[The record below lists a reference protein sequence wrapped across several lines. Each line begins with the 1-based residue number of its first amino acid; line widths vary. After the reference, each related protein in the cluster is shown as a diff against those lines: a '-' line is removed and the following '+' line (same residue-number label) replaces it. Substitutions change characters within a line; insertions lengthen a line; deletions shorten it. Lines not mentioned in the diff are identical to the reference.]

1 MKEQGNTPLQ
11 TAVTSNQRETSVI
24 PTGQFNFI
32 PVEDMFE
39 GPETQLAEVLATD
52 PGAIANVGAYK
63 ADIDKYGIPAMA
75 SLGVA
80 RPSLATGLFDPVKQ
94 QNPPQDTYNTV
105 KSILKAESAGPAAD
119 IVDPRFAN
127 IRQSNFLR
135 YYEHPDFAQL
145 GFTPYAD
152 MESYYNANSTIWDD
166 MSRMRGEFGS
176 LVGSGFSS
184 VYRSIGDLFDDDNYF
199 SAPDIESGMEF
210 EDAMAIGNS
219 SRGGGLA
226 FTNNLLL
233 NSGYTFGIIGSIAV
247 EELILAGATYLTGG
261 GAAPV
266 AGVRTA
272 MNAGRLVKG
281 AKNFFNISKMQT
293 STRALLNQLK
303 NYDAA
308 KSFWQAAKSGGKVV
322 GNILTPQT
330 YSALK
335 NFKTAKN
342 ATQNANNLAKAKAGF
357 GGFYRD
363 FRSVNLALAESKLEG
378 GMVYNELVREGVA
391 IQKKKT
397 GNVTP
402 EQMAFIQ
409 NKAGEGAFYTTM
421 TNAPLIFLSNQIVL
435 GNAMGGFNR
444 SLGKVFND
452 TFKKGLNGRLFKG
465 KGVKDAAT
473 GKIKDVFE
481 DAGSGIKGW
490 WTKVKAGGVKGNT
503 GMAIAAT
510 ARYFAANVAEG
521 LQEIGQ
527 EAIAVGTK
535 GYYTTVM
542 EDPLAGG
549 VELQNDMILSGMS
562 SQFSGQGIET
572 FLSGFLMGG
581 IVQGPQKLVFQG
593 MPALYNRISDPK
605 AYKEY
610 QEQKKQYVADLVK
623 VHNEAWN
630 STIDDP
636 SGLFDPSK
644 LNFLIQKQVAGA
656 MKQNAFAQDR
666 FGFTDEKDFGKF
678 QQLYTIFQN
687 GTSNYFRT
695 QLTDFMQMSDEE
707 LGQAFPNQKSE
718 IKSGKARQRLQDLV
732 TNLDKFETSFENNK
746 NRFTN
751 PYDRSQYD
759 KGSRQYILEAIKEKA
774 FEHATYLY
782 MFTEDGFKRA
792 TERADSIYTNL
803 TNDPLFE
810 KMAAN
815 DITVLLDIDSINN
828 EMGLLLQDIAV
839 QDKDSKEGKKIIDQ
853 KTDKIKKLQTIQ
865 QILTAPENLTK
876 DGSFDRRK
884 INKLTKAF
892 EQYVQFM
899 AESSNSFVDRSKV
912 QDALKQMVDYHAL
925 KGRAKVYDKAIEY
938 LNNPERL
945 NEIVDRQIEVNK
957 DIYKNLT
964 KIHKQQIEK
973 YINIKEAN
981 TLMNKLFEA
990 GFVGDPEQVKKF
1002 LLSGNV
1008 NELKNFY
1015 DEQGDIDPK
1024 LDKVK
1029 YDQIQRLLDAYRKMS
1044 EKTDDSTETTEQ
1056 ESKDIEVQETKSNQ
1070 EEILEDANID
1080 VVLPESNNTPLL
1092 RALLDRQYRKYAGTQ
1107 TVLEEKVK
1115 SFEEWRN
1122 GEGLNWQN
1130 TFNALKKLWVSGKLP
1145 ILDAQG
1151 NPVFSELT
1159 DEDIKSEKGFET
1171 WLKSREVLEN
1181 DLVKEILQAAG
1192 IPLNEMYYTEPV
1204 ESDPTNVTPA
1214 VGNEDDEDKIDPAKP
1229 PRPSV
1234 FQVGVTSDV
1243 LKIITIN
1250 QQGEAEALYK
1260 LVDKKGNNVSPELL
1274 GQIGITL
1281 NAFNDSGSAIAAMR
1295 ELDKRAP
1302 DSTPFPFDGQMLF
1315 QGQLVYDKDGKEY
1328 RVIST
1333 PKFIQ
1338 GGNLRLVPNNFE
1350 GKPITLQAG
1359 QFKNSYS
1366 IQEFKFNLLPA
1377 NVSRVN
1383 INDINKLYPHADTV
1397 DGQRDYSYADDRLNL
1412 ILNNLTQEEI
1422 NNLVL
1427 VITSNKTINNET
1439 SKYIVSGKE
1448 KNPYV
1453 DIKQSKYSIGLA
1465 IPDGNTKT
1473 KINRILNENNIPL
1486 TDNENGVFA
1495 YIPNGNVTMQDPQGN
1510 PIKSLSNISREQAL
1524 NTLFVSPELKNK
1536 LDQKQ
1541 ALELARNNFALNA
1554 LLVSYADSVMKSN
1567 ADTNIVSLNELPF
1580 GLGFVSQKGGM
1591 SYDNSTTRSLRE
1603 LRYEHADE
1611 NGNYFIFDLKRKKG
1625 GSRSVE
1631 FITSLEGSEGVKLS
1645 NKIKSRLQ
1653 KDSLW
1658 DGVKNGTDRYI
1669 AIVQLPDG
1677 SYRPVNLKARTYNK
1691 SQRDDLASKLVDR
1704 AQKTKKENLDENGK
1718 AKDLAYNTQFNEE
1731 DIRGSVFISA
1741 KAGYNISLQ
1750 VTPWGKLQLQL
1761 YNTDIN
1767 KQIGDTI
1774 TVDIPA
1780 ADSKSFVSDSSI
1792 NGYIQTLINDFNNNA
1807 EIAASKNKISNNNF
1821 RQSFPTQVSAVDL
1834 IDATTTNVRPEVV
1847 LNSSARATGD
1857 SSAIQ
1862 AEKDKGDI
1870 KEDVVEAVE
1879 ESNFTSEEAEFSLL
1893 DLSDPA
1899 FAEFAAKD
1907 FITLPSEYI
1916 NHIVNKIVREGKDNL
1931 TPRED
1936 EVYNMR
1942 AATINVMVSKKGGEG
1957 SQPTQQDIT
1966 TNAVFT
1972 ETLRYTDAEGN
1983 PITVG
1988 EEKIATSIQERSEG
2002 VKQIV
2007 SIYTGGGLF
2016 FQINASGFEVAQS
2029 LSANGVT
2036 LEQAKAAIPG
2046 LNGKIKDWFQ
2056 RGIDYLEPK
2065 QQQTSEVENK
2075 KADVE
2080 KRRQEELKSW
2090 LPSDVIKINEQANQ
2104 VKDVPENPSKD
2115 ASFFRKVIK
2124 PIIDSNR
2131 TIFNE
2136 IAGLLY
2142 YGIDSFKSN
2151 NETYKI
2157 VSNKTVYKEIVR
2169 ESDNKVIATLSKGDF
2184 QGNEYEVLNILK
2196 NIQPTISSETANRIN
2211 AKYDAELAA
2220 LGIQQTSGLEDVK
2233 QKLDILKTQLL
2244 EGVAPKD
2251 RGRIL
2256 RTNEEYQ
2263 KLLAQR
2269 KAIEKE
2275 ANKIMSSSDLSLSD
2289 IEDIDVFTDWAASNL
2304 PSFIN
2309 IADITTL
2316 GNNLKAGGVRVG
2328 AFVLGLNHVAGGQN
2342 VSGTIYTGAKSPYK
2356 YHEAF
2361 HGVFRMLLSN
2371 EEIAKYRS
2379 IARKEVRAK
2388 LRAEGK
2394 SFEKEL
2400 QKFKNS
2406 ADTYSNMTRKQLE
2419 NEYYE
2424 EYLADEFEKF
2434 KIDPKST
2441 NTDASVKSLF
2451 TRIIEWIQGVFN
2463 SYSKNELRTLFENID
2478 SGKFKGAQIANN
2490 EFTTALDVG
2499 TTIEAN
2505 ALIPHD
2511 SISKDGSL
2519 GYIYLDS
2526 DIADPLIRN
2535 ISAMFLQRISG
2546 LTESYSP
2553 AVQMDSILD
2562 DFQWL
2567 YSLDNPIN
2575 ENKTDL
2581 QKEKLIE
2588 IQSAFDNYSDEIRNQ
2603 SIQYI
2608 NQISDKANE
2617 EEFQVEEFE
2626 DSTGLRTTS
2635 EYEKDASMI
2644 GGFRSLSSQ
2653 LRAYIAT
2660 TSVEATDYFGNTE
2673 LTNGEPIIIAV
2684 DFVEAYNGL
2693 LKAVKNLS
2701 DPKQILQSMY
2711 FFGQDNSETAA
2722 VVRRI
2727 LNDVGITEQEL
2738 LSDNAIP
2745 LEINS
2750 PLLFQSILKGFE
2762 NFRVD
2767 YLFNERDNAGN
2778 TIVYSASERDDI
2790 NSQLDRWSQGFISK
2804 RKQLLSNPKLKTELI
2819 TLLAEIQSEIIPNSK
2834 GISSTKLKKDAKKY
2848 SEQLFNLS
2856 GIKISS
2862 LYLQYSMLYNRADL
2876 KSDQRAFL
2884 ELNKN
2889 ERPSLTHDLDG
2900 KPYKESSI
2908 ALMSQLIQDNN
2919 DIFAVDESGMDSR
2932 LKKMAVGNAS
2942 FDETIGATVFKNPNG
2957 DLVYAHQL
2965 PTYHLKKVAEL
2976 NNAESL
2982 EKLLESDPYLANN
2995 FLLNSA
3001 AFNQL
3006 SLESRLQI
3014 IRVAGNKIGSL
3025 LSTEEELDGSLQD
3038 VKQTSTYGDFTPQEF
3053 ALNLINN
3060 YAGLLNSKSYKVS
3073 NVESLDDEGNK
3084 ITTGLA
3090 PVLIRVMEASNR
3102 GDMISLPVIKTVE
3115 MINGQ
3120 AVLTEETVDIYIDK
3134 IRTEF
3139 ARINREA
3146 NNATKTQEDI
3156 LGYTDGRALTFFNTK
3171 TLMSEEQQT
3180 FLINA
3185 AIQAGNAGNVITLD
3199 DALAGTVTVYEGLGV
3214 SNSSINLNKITN
3226 TKVGESVTLFI
3237 NNMPVKYKR
3246 VDENYFEGK
3255 QITKKQETDFINSVE
3270 ATTTPI
3276 EEFIENK
3283 GTKVRYSLDEFI
3295 NFYLDKLPKNQ
3306 ITPQPTQQTSSTI
3319 NIYAGTNENAEL
3331 SNFAKRP
3338 FELGDGTIY
3347 PTVEHAFQLEKLN
3360 YAGSLDMT
3368 ESEIDSIFEKVLKM
3382 TPSQA
3387 KRWGSTIKDFNTS
3400 EWDKDSISLMKRFI
3414 RLSFEQNPGALK
3426 TLLATGNAT
3435 LTHTQD
3441 RGKWGKLFPQLL
3453 MEVRS
3458 ELGGSQPIQQTSEV
3472 AVKEVAEGIKIID
3485 NALTS
3490 SEELEIFEMIKP
3502 FLESQGSR
3510 SNKSKAAPIMIG
3522 MGLRWDYKSNNPGK
3536 SPVEIKETIVN
3547 SEGQRNKYAYYD
3559 VSIDGEALGA
3569 IPTRLK
3575 ELMTK
3580 ATGIDA
3586 SNYDGAIIN
3595 IYPKNGFISAHND
3608 VDESVTAINYPVIV
3622 ANIGGP
3628 GSLSVEGA
3636 ESQKARKGYSSKE
3649 YINEPLSSGSA
3660 YIFGENGKNRDVF
3673 HRTLPSSGEGNLP
3686 QLNVK
3691 GQIIPANSYRISVTL
3706 RRVKDLE
3713 PGMPTTPN
3721 KITQPIQQTSEVD
3734 TITYTPKG
3742 KQRQTYIIRG
3752 SQIFNQKDQE
3762 VFAEDSIDRNKIFAN
3777 LAVKQGRAVVVN
3789 YKGTDY
3795 IVNNKQDIMSTVSG
3809 KIMKWGPE
3817 NGNRKAVLSLAQ
3829 NLQSEA
3835 SAQQVSEVIGRE
3847 SIISIG
3853 YNNQVLRKNQIKDVT
3868 SDINKEFPVY
3878 KFSKDDLKNP
3888 QYKFAIDLLKEKG
3901 YLLDTSGYMFTKGG
3915 VDARTIKKQP
3925 AQQTSEV
3932 TKEVSG
3938 MTALRDN
3945 VVDNLESRF
3954 QVFEQLIDELKIQ
3967 DQISNQV
3974 KSGPIIAA
3982 GVSRTALV
3990 QSASLL
3996 NLNDNYRHNLKQIF
4010 FNDAINSYSIN
4021 EILLGDQAVS
4031 LKDSVDQIKRAK
4043 MQNAS
4048 YYSAYSAIT
4057 APEHGVV
4064 HPVED
4069 ISLVT
4074 LEEPEDAGI
4083 DIADAQMYIT
4093 TKAFRYMW
4101 FGFGKLTAAQA
4112 ELINRI
4118 ETGQTITSDS
4128 IFGNEVTPE
4137 GYAKMQA
4144 LLNSKKLVYGDGS
4157 TFLKMSAFTLTPE
4170 YTSIWNED
4178 VEKWLPKPGMESLH
4192 NLRVKLEAIEKEKET
4207 IAIAA
4212 PLSAVKMKKQR
4223 VNSLEELGDETP
4235 FTKGYTTL
4243 DARFMGLQQ
4252 LNPSNKLEQ
4261 VDPTQIKQILT
4272 SEQNDDQFVPA
4283 LNMTV
4288 GKIREEYNKAVS
4300 KRVTLRFNDKTNLIF
4315 SFDGAMD
4322 ELGISQASGKVT
4334 PKLAAFLEFALNG
4347 LKASKSSSQILEF
4360 FSMTDGVPNYNLNNQ
4375 ITVRKF
4381 EQLFLSYFSKG
4392 VFSERTPG
4400 LGLTLVS
4407 DFGNKVYRRVFEI
4420 KDGIPI
4426 RSEIIRRDAWQGSEN
4441 DLLNIDSLTQENIGP
4456 EGVVVL
4462 DRLRHGVMEYD
4473 SNGEPTGQRYT
4484 EMMMPAHHKS
4494 VMDLIQNTPSATMPE
4509 VISKMFAV
4517 RIPSQDNHSA
4527 MNVKWVDFMPVYYGS
4542 SAMFARELVKVSG
4555 ADFDIDKVF
4564 TQFKDFY
4571 VKDGEFFEYGNKN
4584 TVEENYSDYIRYVNA
4599 NVNKSGTIYSE
4610 AYLTYD
4616 KNLDAATID
4625 DSVTDAEEKAY
4636 YQLLTKENIVTDAGL
4651 KEAGVKALQMLGL
4664 PITKSQYSDY
4674 VSKFG
4679 EPYAAPLNN
4688 QILDYKYALLGNDS
4702 VASGENPISYSPA
4715 ALDILESTLATL
4727 AENSNVFKNRMLEE
4741 NNDVDDLV
4749 GKILAFKANKGASIG
4764 AAVLP
4769 NLYLSLLTEYGIN
4782 LKSPISIDGVTYD
4795 SFKYTTENKNEGDQR
4810 KQDTISSLITMAT
4823 DNAKERLFSK
4833 LGLNRHALGLV
4844 SMMTSLS
4851 VPIRTSILL
4860 INNPVI
4866 QDLYSQALNKKDK
4879 FDPGI
4884 EKLVENKIKELVED
4898 GSTLKVNDELLLNA
4912 INEPEGVSDQETVS
4926 ILSKFKEFMDLE
4938 TFTNKMSAPTS
4949 LTKGLGKDIATV
4961 LDKKEKIQELLSQD
4975 APLDLSK
4982 IYNSNTWNS
4991 TYLRLFKQFTDK
5003 LLPATFLSSS
5013 PVFQDILN
5021 NVVDNIDTRAATLK
5035 TEDVQNIALDLLSY
5049 LNIKGYQ
5056 YNLLQNGTLN
5066 EKVLS
5071 NDLIYPNSDRSIVDV
5086 INEIKE
5092 VLESKNESNFF
5103 IDNFVI
5109 PESASDAG
5117 NSSGL
5122 NIAMA
5127 NTFRNLSAPQKV
5139 DLQNSFA
5146 QLYGSL
5152 DTKNQAQTIINYIMV
5167 KDGLQLRYGSLLEAI
5182 APFTINKFLSHIN
5195 TVEQAV
5201 RGDVSF
5207 ESVFGLSQEE
5217 LTKEFTEG
5225 FLESNINGSKLWTF
5239 ERSLT
5244 TGSLQP
5250 GVQVKD
5256 NEVTVNWDAIGLSR
5270 DVTPNYVRIIDIQG
5284 AIKTYKK
5291 DVESKTYKE
5300 IETYGSN
5307 QQTHIG
5313 FMFGPRPTYKEV
5325 RNFVKSKNGTRQ
5337 DVPLDFTAGIEGAI
5351 SIQEELLKADN
5362 VNIEATENSIE
5373 VQLDPEAAMINV
5385 ADTAFLLEQLGL
5397 NEIAQDQSEL
5407 EANVIDNV
5415 DTSLPEVD
5423 EVESQLTLD
5432 FEMELEEQFTTIT
5445 NFWDANIQGNKKAM
5459 ASLRENNI
5467 LSLEDLIAEYNNG
5480 IYESEESFIDQ
5491 IKKCNL

>member
-272 MNAGRLVKG
+272 MNAARLAKG

-402 EQMAFIQ
+402 EQMALIQ
-409 NKAGEGAFYTTM
+409 NQAGEGAFYTTM

-452 TFKKGLNGRLFKG
+452 TYKKGLNGRLFKG

-549 VELQNDMILSGMS
+549 IELQNDMILSGMG
-562 SQFSGQGIET
+562 SQFSGQGVET

-666 FGFTDEKDFGKF
+666 FGFTDEKDFSKF

-718 IKSGKARQRLQDLV
+718 IKSGKARQRLQNLV

-853 KTDKIKKLQTIQ
+853 KTDKIKRLQTIQ

-990 GFVGDPEQVKKF
+990 GYVGDPEQVKKF

-1029 YDQIQRLLDAYRKMS
+1029 YDQIQRLLDAYKKMS

-1056 ESKDIEVQETKSNQ
+1056 ESKDIEVQKTKSNQ
-1070 EEILEDANID
+1070 EEILEDADID

-1122 GEGLNWQN
+1122 EEGLNWQN

-1145 ILDAQG
+1145 VLDAQG

-1204 ESDPTNVTPA
+1204 ESDPTLVTPKIA
-1214 VGNEDDEDKIDPAKP
+1214 NEDDETDIDPANPPKP
-1229 PRPSV
+1229 RV
-1234 FQVGVTSDV
+1234 FQQGTVVDV
-1243 LKIITIN
+1243 KKITTFN
-1250 QQGEAEALYK
+1250 TQGEVEAYFK
-1260 LVDKKGNNVSPELL
+1260 LIDKKGNNVSPELL

-1366 IQEFKFNLLPA
+1366 IQEFKFNLLPT

-1383 INDINKLYPHADTV
+1383 ITDINKLYPHADTV

-1412 ILNNLTQEEI
+1412 ILDNLTQEEI

-1427 VITSNKTINNET
+1427 VITSNKIINNET

-1448 KNPYV
+1448 ENPYV
-1453 DIKQSKYSIGLA
+1453 NIKQSKYSIGLA

-1473 KINRILNENNIPL
+1473 KINRILNENNIPI

-1510 PIKSLSNISREQAL
+1510 PIESLSNISREQAL

-1761 YNTDIN
+1761 YNTDIG
-1767 KQIGDTI
+1767 KQVGDTI

-1821 RQSFPTQVSAVDL
+1821 RQSFPTQVSAADL

-1870 KEDVVEAVE
+1870 KEDVVEVVE

-1916 NHIVNKIVREGKDNL
+1916 NHIVNKIVRDGVENL
-1931 TPRED
+1931 TPREV

-1942 AATINVMVSKKGGEG
+1942 AATINVMVSKRGGEG
-1957 SQPTQQDIT
+1957 SQPTQ
-1966 TNAVFT
+1966 
-1972 ETLRYTDAEGN
+1972 E
-1983 PITVG
+1983 
-1988 EEKIATSIQERSEG
+1988 
-2002 VKQIV
+2002 V
-2007 SIYTGGGLF
+2007 S
-2016 FQINASGFEVAQS
+2016 
-2029 LSANGVT
+2029 
-2036 LEQAKAAIPG
+2036 K
-2046 LNGKIKDWFQ
+2046 
-2056 RGIDYLEPK
+2056 
-2065 QQQTSEVENK
+2065 
-2075 KADVE
+2075 
-2080 KRRQEELKSW
+2080 
-2090 LPSDVIKINEQANQ
+2090 
-2104 VKDVPENPSKD
+2104 
-2115 ASFFRKVIK
+2115 
-2124 PIIDSNR
+2124 
-2131 TIFNE
+2131 
-2136 IAGLLY
+2136 
-2142 YGIDSFKSN
+2142 
-2151 NETYKI
+2151 
-2157 VSNKTVYKEIVR
+2157 
-2169 ESDNKVIATLSKGDF
+2169 
-2184 QGNEYEVLNILK
+2184 
-2196 NIQPTISSETANRIN
+2196 
-2211 AKYDAELAA
+2211 
-2220 LGIQQTSGLEDVK
+2220 LEDVK
-2233 QKLDILKTQLL
+2233 QKLDILKIQLL

-2251 RGRIL
+2251 RGKTL

-2562 DFQWL
+2562 DFEWL

-2588 IQSAFDNYSDEIRNQ
+2588 IQSAFDNYGDEIRNQ

-2738 LSDNAIP
+2738 LSDNVIP

-2889 ERPSLTHDLDG
+2889 ETPSLTHDLDG

-2908 ALMSQLIQDNN
+2908 ALMSQLIQDIN
-2919 DIFAVDESGMDSR
+2919 DIFAVDESGLDSR
-2932 LKKMAVGNAS
+2932 LK
-2942 FDETIGATVFKNPNG
+2942 
-2957 DLVYAHQL
+2957 
-2965 PTYHLKKVAEL
+2965 
-2976 NNAESL
+2976 
-2982 EKLLESDPYLANN
+2982 
-2995 FLLNSA
+2995 
-3001 AFNQL
+3001 
-3006 SLESRLQI
+3006 
-3014 IRVAGNKIGSL
+3014 
-3025 LSTEEELDGSLQD
+3025 
-3038 VKQTSTYGDFTPQEF
+3038 
-3053 ALNLINN
+3053 
-3060 YAGLLNSKSYKVS
+3060 
-3073 NVESLDDEGNK
+3073 
-3084 ITTGLA
+3084 
-3090 PVLIRVMEASNR
+3090 
-3102 GDMISLPVIKTVE
+3102 
-3115 MINGQ
+3115 
-3120 AVLTEETVDIYIDK
+3120 
-3134 IRTEF
+3134 
-3139 ARINREA
+3139 
-3146 NNATKTQEDI
+3146 
-3156 LGYTDGRALTFFNTK
+3156 
-3171 TLMSEEQQT
+3171 
-3180 FLINA
+3180 
-3185 AIQAGNAGNVITLD
+3185 
-3199 DALAGTVTVYEGLGV
+3199 
-3214 SNSSINLNKITN
+3214 
-3226 TKVGESVTLFI
+3226 
-3237 NNMPVKYKR
+3237 
-3246 VDENYFEGK
+3246 
-3255 QITKKQETDFINSVE
+3255 
-3270 ATTTPI
+3270 
-3276 EEFIENK
+3276 
-3283 GTKVRYSLDEFI
+3283 
-3295 NFYLDKLPKNQ
+3295 
-3306 ITPQPTQQTSSTI
+3306 
-3319 NIYAGTNENAEL
+3319 
-3331 SNFAKRP
+3331 
-3338 FELGDGTIY
+3338 
-3347 PTVEHAFQLEKLN
+3347 
-3360 YAGSLDMT
+3360 
-3368 ESEIDSIFEKVLKM
+3368 
-3382 TPSQA
+3382 
-3387 KRWGSTIKDFNTS
+3387 
-3400 EWDKDSISLMKRFI
+3400 
-3414 RLSFEQNPGALK
+3414 
-3426 TLLATGNAT
+3426 
-3435 LTHTQD
+3435 
-3441 RGKWGKLFPQLL
+3441 
-3453 MEVRS
+3453 
-3458 ELGGSQPIQQTSEV
+3458 
-3472 AVKEVAEGIKIID
+3472 
-3485 NALTS
+3485 
-3490 SEELEIFEMIKP
+3490 
-3502 FLESQGSR
+3502 
-3510 SNKSKAAPIMIG
+3510 
-3522 MGLRWDYKSNNPGK
+3522 
-3536 SPVEIKETIVN
+3536 
-3547 SEGQRNKYAYYD
+3547 
-3559 VSIDGEALGA
+3559 
-3569 IPTRLK
+3569 
-3575 ELMTK
+3575 
-3580 ATGIDA
+3580 
-3586 SNYDGAIIN
+3586 
-3595 IYPKNGFISAHND
+3595 
-3608 VDESVTAINYPVIV
+3608 
-3622 ANIGGP
+3622 
-3628 GSLSVEGA
+3628 
-3636 ESQKARKGYSSKE
+3636 
-3649 YINEPLSSGSA
+3649 
-3660 YIFGENGKNRDVF
+3660 
-3673 HRTLPSSGEGNLP
+3673 
-3686 QLNVK
+3686 
-3691 GQIIPANSYRISVTL
+3691 
-3706 RRVKDLE
+3706 
-3713 PGMPTTPN
+3713 
-3721 KITQPIQQTSEVD
+3721 
-3734 TITYTPKG
+3734 
-3742 KQRQTYIIRG
+3742 
-3752 SQIFNQKDQE
+3752 
-3762 VFAEDSIDRNKIFAN
+3762 
-3777 LAVKQGRAVVVN
+3777 
-3789 YKGTDY
+3789 
-3795 IVNNKQDIMSTVSG
+3795 
-3809 KIMKWGPE
+3809 
-3817 NGNRKAVLSLAQ
+3817 
-3829 NLQSEA
+3829 
-3835 SAQQVSEVIGRE
+3835 
-3847 SIISIG
+3847 
-3853 YNNQVLRKNQIKDVT
+3853 
-3868 SDINKEFPVY
+3868 
-3878 KFSKDDLKNP
+3878 
-3888 QYKFAIDLLKEKG
+3888 
-3901 YLLDTSGYMFTKGG
+3901 
-3915 VDARTIKKQP
+3915 
-3925 AQQTSEV
+3925 
-3932 TKEVSG
+3932 
-3938 MTALRDN
+3938 
-3945 VVDNLESRF
+3945 
-3954 QVFEQLIDELKIQ
+3954 
-3967 DQISNQV
+3967 
-3974 KSGPIIAA
+3974 
-3982 GVSRTALV
+3982 
-3990 QSASLL
+3990 
-3996 NLNDNYRHNLKQIF
+3996 
-4010 FNDAINSYSIN
+4010 
-4021 EILLGDQAVS
+4021 
-4031 LKDSVDQIKRAK
+4031 
-4043 MQNAS
+4043 
-4048 YYSAYSAIT
+4048 
-4057 APEHGVV
+4057 
-4064 HPVED
+4064 
-4069 ISLVT
+4069 
-4074 LEEPEDAGI
+4074 
-4083 DIADAQMYIT
+4083 
-4093 TKAFRYMW
+4093 
-4101 FGFGKLTAAQA
+4101 
-4112 ELINRI
+4112 
-4118 ETGQTITSDS
+4118 
-4128 IFGNEVTPE
+4128 
-4137 GYAKMQA
+4137 
-4144 LLNSKKLVYGDGS
+4144 
-4157 TFLKMSAFTLTPE
+4157 
-4170 YTSIWNED
+4170 
-4178 VEKWLPKPGMESLH
+4178 
-4192 NLRVKLEAIEKEKET
+4192 
-4207 IAIAA
+4207 
-4212 PLSAVKMKKQR
+4212 
-4223 VNSLEELGDETP
+4223 
-4235 FTKGYTTL
+4235 
-4243 DARFMGLQQ
+4243 
-4252 LNPSNKLEQ
+4252 
-4261 VDPTQIKQILT
+4261 
-4272 SEQNDDQFVPA
+4272 
-4283 LNMTV
+4283 
-4288 GKIREEYNKAVS
+4288 
-4300 KRVTLRFNDKTNLIF
+4300 
-4315 SFDGAMD
+4315 
-4322 ELGISQASGKVT
+4322 
-4334 PKLAAFLEFALNG
+4334 
-4347 LKASKSSSQILEF
+4347 
-4360 FSMTDGVPNYNLNNQ
+4360 
-4375 ITVRKF
+4375 
-4381 EQLFLSYFSKG
+4381 
-4392 VFSERTPG
+4392 
-4400 LGLTLVS
+4400 
-4407 DFGNKVYRRVFEI
+4407 
-4420 KDGIPI
+4420 
-4426 RSEIIRRDAWQGSEN
+4426 
-4441 DLLNIDSLTQENIGP
+4441 
-4456 EGVVVL
+4456 
-4462 DRLRHGVMEYD
+4462 
-4473 SNGEPTGQRYT
+4473 
-4484 EMMMPAHHKS
+4484 
-4494 VMDLIQNTPSATMPE
+4494 
-4509 VISKMFAV
+4509 
-4517 RIPSQDNHSA
+4517 
-4527 MNVKWVDFMPVYYGS
+4527 
-4542 SAMFARELVKVSG
+4542 
-4555 ADFDIDKVF
+4555 
-4564 TQFKDFY
+4564 
-4571 VKDGEFFEYGNKN
+4571 
-4584 TVEENYSDYIRYVNA
+4584 
-4599 NVNKSGTIYSE
+4599 
-4610 AYLTYD
+4610 
-4616 KNLDAATID
+4616 
-4625 DSVTDAEEKAY
+4625 
-4636 YQLLTKENIVTDAGL
+4636 
-4651 KEAGVKALQMLGL
+4651 
-4664 PITKSQYSDY
+4664 
-4674 VSKFG
+4674 
-4679 EPYAAPLNN
+4679 
-4688 QILDYKYALLGNDS
+4688 
-4702 VASGENPISYSPA
+4702 
-4715 ALDILESTLATL
+4715 
-4727 AENSNVFKNRMLEE
+4727 
-4741 NNDVDDLV
+4741 
-4749 GKILAFKANKGASIG
+4749 
-4764 AAVLP
+4764 
-4769 NLYLSLLTEYGIN
+4769 
-4782 LKSPISIDGVTYD
+4782 
-4795 SFKYTTENKNEGDQR
+4795 
-4810 KQDTISSLITMAT
+4810 
-4823 DNAKERLFSK
+4823 
-4833 LGLNRHALGLV
+4833 
-4844 SMMTSLS
+4844 
-4851 VPIRTSILL
+4851 
-4860 INNPVI
+4860 
-4866 QDLYSQALNKKDK
+4866 
-4879 FDPGI
+4879 
-4884 EKLVENKIKELVED
+4884 
-4898 GSTLKVNDELLLNA
+4898 
-4912 INEPEGVSDQETVS
+4912 
-4926 ILSKFKEFMDLE
+4926 
-4938 TFTNKMSAPTS
+4938 
-4949 LTKGLGKDIATV
+4949 
-4961 LDKKEKIQELLSQD
+4961 
-4975 APLDLSK
+4975 
-4982 IYNSNTWNS
+4982 
-4991 TYLRLFKQFTDK
+4991 
-5003 LLPATFLSSS
+5003 
-5013 PVFQDILN
+5013 
-5021 NVVDNIDTRAATLK
+5021 
-5035 TEDVQNIALDLLSY
+5035 
-5049 LNIKGYQ
+5049 
-5056 YNLLQNGTLN
+5056 
-5066 EKVLS
+5066 
-5071 NDLIYPNSDRSIVDV
+5071 
-5086 INEIKE
+5086 
-5092 VLESKNESNFF
+5092 
-5103 IDNFVI
+5103 
-5109 PESASDAG
+5109 
-5117 NSSGL
+5117 
-5122 NIAMA
+5122 
-5127 NTFRNLSAPQKV
+5127 
-5139 DLQNSFA
+5139 
-5146 QLYGSL
+5146 
-5152 DTKNQAQTIINYIMV
+5152 
-5167 KDGLQLRYGSLLEAI
+5167 
-5182 APFTINKFLSHIN
+5182 
-5195 TVEQAV
+5195 
-5201 RGDVSF
+5201 
-5207 ESVFGLSQEE
+5207 
-5217 LTKEFTEG
+5217 
-5225 FLESNINGSKLWTF
+5225 
-5239 ERSLT
+5239 
-5244 TGSLQP
+5244 
-5250 GVQVKD
+5250 
-5256 NEVTVNWDAIGLSR
+5256 
-5270 DVTPNYVRIIDIQG
+5270 
-5284 AIKTYKK
+5284 
-5291 DVESKTYKE
+5291 
-5300 IETYGSN
+5300 
-5307 QQTHIG
+5307 
-5313 FMFGPRPTYKEV
+5313 
-5325 RNFVKSKNGTRQ
+5325 
-5337 DVPLDFTAGIEGAI
+5337 
-5351 SIQEELLKADN
+5351 
-5362 VNIEATENSIE
+5362 
-5373 VQLDPEAAMINV
+5373 
-5385 ADTAFLLEQLGL
+5385 
-5397 NEIAQDQSEL
+5397 
-5407 EANVIDNV
+5407 
-5415 DTSLPEVD
+5415 
-5423 EVESQLTLD
+5423 
-5432 FEMELEEQFTTIT
+5432 
-5445 NFWDANIQGNKKAM
+5445 
-5459 ASLRENNI
+5459 
-5467 LSLEDLIAEYNNG
+5467 
-5480 IYESEESFIDQ
+5480 
-5491 IKKCNL
+5491 

>member
-176 LVGSGFSS
+176 LVGSGFTS

-210 EDAMAIGNS
+210 EDAMAVGNS
-219 SRGGGLA
+219 SRGGALA

-272 MNAGRLVKG
+272 MNAGRLAKG

-402 EQMAFIQ
+402 EQMALIQ
-409 NKAGEGAFYTTM
+409 NQAGEGAFYTTM

-549 VELQNDMILSGMS
+549 VELQNDMILSGMG
-562 SQFSGQGIET
+562 SQFSGQGVET

-636 SGLFDPSK
+636 SGLFDPTK
-644 LNFLIQKQVAGA
+644 LNFLVQKQVAAA
-656 MKQNAFAQDR
+656 MKQNVFAQDR

-810 KMAAN
+810 KMAAS

-945 NEIVDRQIEVNK
+945 NEIVERQIEVNK
-957 DIYKNLT
+957 NIYKNLT

-990 GFVGDPEQVKKF
+990 GYVGDPEQVKKF

-1070 EEILEDANID
+1070 EEILEDADID

-1122 GEGLNWQN
+1122 EEGLNWQN

-1214 VGNEDDEDKIDPAKP
+1214 VGNEDDEDKIDPANP

-1234 FQVGVTSDV
+1234 FQVGVTSNV

-1383 INDINKLYPHADTV
+1383 ITDINKLYPHADTV

-1412 ILNNLTQEEI
+1412 ILDNLTQEEI

-1427 VITSNKTINNET
+1427 VITPNKTINNET

-1495 YIPNGNVTMQDPQGN
+1495 YIPNANVSMQDPQGN
-1510 PIKSLSNISREQAL
+1510 RIESLSNISREQAL

-1567 ADTNIVSLNELPF
+1567 AGTNIVSLNELPF

-1761 YNTDIN
+1761 YNTDIG
-1767 KQIGDTI
+1767 KQVGDTI

-1792 NGYIQTLINDFNNNA
+1792 NGYIQTLINDFNNNS

-1821 RQSFPTQVSAVDL
+1821 RQSFPTQVSAADL

-1916 NHIVNKIVREGKDNL
+1916 NHIVNKIVREGVDNL
-1931 TPRED
+1931 TPREV

-1957 SQPTQQDIT
+1957 SQPTQ
-1966 TNAVFT
+1966 
-1972 ETLRYTDAEGN
+1972 E
-1983 PITVG
+1983 
-1988 EEKIATSIQERSEG
+1988 
-2002 VKQIV
+2002 V
-2007 SIYTGGGLF
+2007 S
-2016 FQINASGFEVAQS
+2016 
-2029 LSANGVT
+2029 
-2036 LEQAKAAIPG
+2036 K
-2046 LNGKIKDWFQ
+2046 
-2056 RGIDYLEPK
+2056 
-2065 QQQTSEVENK
+2065 
-2075 KADVE
+2075 
-2080 KRRQEELKSW
+2080 
-2090 LPSDVIKINEQANQ
+2090 
-2104 VKDVPENPSKD
+2104 
-2115 ASFFRKVIK
+2115 
-2124 PIIDSNR
+2124 
-2131 TIFNE
+2131 
-2136 IAGLLY
+2136 
-2142 YGIDSFKSN
+2142 
-2151 NETYKI
+2151 
-2157 VSNKTVYKEIVR
+2157 
-2169 ESDNKVIATLSKGDF
+2169 
-2184 QGNEYEVLNILK
+2184 
-2196 NIQPTISSETANRIN
+2196 
-2211 AKYDAELAA
+2211 
-2220 LGIQQTSGLEDVK
+2220 LEDVK

-2251 RGRIL
+2251 RGKTL

-2463 SYSKNELRTLFENID
+2463 LYSKNELRTLFENID

-2562 DFQWL
+2562 DFEWL

-2856 GIKISS
+2856 GIKISP

-2889 ERPSLTHDLDG
+2889 ETPSLTHDLDG

-2932 LKKMAVGNAS
+2932 LKKMAVGNAP
-2942 FDETIGATVFKNPNG
+2942 FDETIGASVFKNPNG

-2965 PTYHLKKVAEL
+2965 PTYHLKKIAEL
-2976 NNAESL
+2976 NNAENL

-3025 LSTEEELDGSLQD
+3025 LSTEEDLDGSLQD

-3073 NVESLDDEGNK
+3073 TVESLDDEGNK
-3084 ITTGLA
+3084 TLSALA
-3090 PVLIRVMEASNR
+3090 PILIRVMEASNT
-3102 GDMISLPVIKTVE
+3102 GDLVPLPVIKTVE
-3115 MINGQ
+3115 MVDGQ
-3120 AVLTEETVDIYIDK
+3120 AKLTEETVDIYIDK

-3171 TLMSEEQQT
+3171 TLMSKEQQT

-3199 DALAGTVTVYEGLGV
+3199 DALAGTVAV
-3214 SNSSINLNKITN
+3214 
-3226 TKVGESVTLFI
+3226 
-3237 NNMPVKYKR
+3237 
-3246 VDENYFEGK
+3246 
-3255 QITKKQETDFINSVE
+3255 
-3270 ATTTPI
+3270 A
-3276 EEFIENK
+3276 
-3283 GTKVRYSLDEFI
+3283 
-3295 NFYLDKLPKNQ
+3295 
-3306 ITPQPTQQTSSTI
+3306 QPTQQTS
-3319 NIYAGTNENAEL
+3319 
-3331 SNFAKRP
+3331 
-3338 FELGDGTIY
+3338 
-3347 PTVEHAFQLEKLN
+3347 
-3360 YAGSLDMT
+3360 
-3368 ESEIDSIFEKVLKM
+3368 
-3382 TPSQA
+3382 
-3387 KRWGSTIKDFNTS
+3387 
-3400 EWDKDSISLMKRFI
+3400 
-3414 RLSFEQNPGALK
+3414 
-3426 TLLATGNAT
+3426 
-3435 LTHTQD
+3435 
-3441 RGKWGKLFPQLL
+3441 
-3453 MEVRS
+3453 EVR
-3458 ELGGSQPIQQTSEV
+3458 
-3472 AVKEVAEGIKIID
+3472 EVAESVKIID

-3510 SNKSKAAPIMIG
+3510 SNKGKNAPIMIG

-3580 ATGIDA
+3580 ATGVDA

-3622 ANIGGP
+3622 ANIGGA
-3628 GSLSVEGA
+3628 GSLSIEGA

-3660 YIFGENGKNRDVF
+3660 YIFGEDGKNRDVF

-3713 PGMPTTPN
+3713 PGMPATPN
-3721 KITQPIQQTSEVD
+3721 KITQPTQQ
-3734 TITYTPKG
+3734 
-3742 KQRQTYIIRG
+3742 
-3752 SQIFNQKDQE
+3752 
-3762 VFAEDSIDRNKIFAN
+3762 A
-3777 LAVKQGRAVVVN
+3777 
-3789 YKGTDY
+3789 
-3795 IVNNKQDIMSTVSG
+3795 SG
-3809 KIMKWGPE
+3809 
-3817 NGNRKAVLSLAQ
+3817 
-3829 NLQSEA
+3829 
-3835 SAQQVSEVIGRE
+3835 
-3847 SIISIG
+3847 
-3853 YNNQVLRKNQIKDVT
+3853 
-3868 SDINKEFPVY
+3868 
-3878 KFSKDDLKNP
+3878 
-3888 QYKFAIDLLKEKG
+3888 
-3901 YLLDTSGYMFTKGG
+3901 
-3915 VDARTIKKQP
+3915 
-3925 AQQTSEV
+3925 V

-3982 GVSRTALV
+3982 GVSRSALV

-4043 MQNAS
+4043 MQNGA

-4300 KRVTLRFNDKTNLIF
+4300 KRVTLRFKDKRNLIF

-4322 ELGISQASGKVT
+4322 ELSISQASGKVT

-4473 SNGEPTGQRYT
+4473 SNDEPTGQRYT

-4494 VMDLIQNTPSATMPE
+4494 VMDLIQNTAFGIMPE

-4542 SAMFARELVKVSG
+4542 SAMFARELVEVSG

-4564 TQFKDFY
+4564 AQFKDFY

-4625 DSVTDAEEKAY
+4625 NSVTDAEEKAY
-4636 YQLLTKENIVTDAGL
+4636 FELLTKENIVTDAGL

-4664 PITKSQYSDY
+4664 PITKSQYSEY
-4674 VSKFG
+4674 VEKFG

-4715 ALDILESTLATL
+4715 ALDILESTLTEL
-4727 AENSNVFKNRMLEE
+4727 AEVSDVFLNRMLEE

-4769 NLYLSLLTEYGIN
+4769 NLYLSLLTEYAID
-4782 LKSPISIDGVTYD
+4782 LKTPISIDGVTYD

-4866 QDLYSQALNKKDK
+4866 QELYSQALNKKDK

-4884 EKLVENKIKELVED
+4884 EKLVENKIKELVKD
-4898 GSTLKVNDELLLNA
+4898 GSESTLKVNEELLLNA
-4912 INEPEGVSDQETVS
+4912 INKSDEISDQETVS
-4926 ILSKFKEFMDLE
+4926 ILSKFKAFMDLK
-4938 TFTNKMSAPTS
+4938 TFTDLMSAPTS

-4961 LDKKEKIQELLSQD
+4961 LDKKNDIEKLLSKD
-4975 APLDLSK
+4975 ASLDLSK

-4991 TYLRLFKQFTDK
+4991 TYLRLFKQLTDK

-5021 NVVDNIDTRAATLK
+5021 NVVDNIDTRATTLK

-5127 NTFRNLSAPQKV
+5127 NTFRNLSAPQKI

-5239 ERSLT
+5239 ERSST
-5244 TGSLQP
+5244 TGSLQK

-5256 NEVTVNWDAIGLSR
+5256 NEVTVNWNTIGLSR
-5270 DVTPNYVRIIDIQG
+5270 DVTPNYVRIVDLQG
-5284 AIKTYKK
+5284 VIKTYKL
-5291 DVESKTYKE
+5291 DTESKTYKE
-5300 IETYGSN
+5300 IDTYGSN

-5325 RNFVKSKNGTRQ
+5325 RNFVKAKNGTTQ
-5337 DVPLDFTAGIEGAI
+5337 DVPSDFTAGIEGAI

-5373 VQLDPEAAMINV
+5373 VQLDPEAAMTNV
-5385 ADTAFLLEQLGL
+5385 ADTALLLEQLGL

-5407 EANVIDNV
+5407 EANVIDNI

-5459 ASLRENNI
+5459 VSLRENNI
-5467 LSLEDLIAEYNNG
+5467 LSLEDFIAEYNNG

>member
-11 TAVTSNQRETSVI
+11 TAVTSNQRETSVV

-152 MESYYNANSTIWDD
+152 MESYYNANSSIWDD

-210 EDAMAIGNS
+210 EDAMAVGNS
-219 SRGGGLA
+219 SRGGALA

-261 GAAPV
+261 ATSGV
-266 AGVRTA
+266 LGVRSA
-272 MNAGRLVKG
+272 MNAGRLVKN
-281 AKNFFNISKMQT
+281 AKNFFNIKNMQA
-293 STRALLNQLK
+293 STRALMNQLK

-402 EQMAFIQ
+402 EQMALIQ
-409 NKAGEGAFYTTM
+409 NQAGEGAFYTTM

-549 VELQNDMILSGMS
+549 VELQNDMILSGMG
-562 SQFSGQGIET
+562 SQFSGQGVET

-636 SGLFDPSK
+636 SGLFDPTK
-644 LNFLIQKQVAGA
+644 LNFLVQKQVAAA

-687 GTSNYFRT
+687 GTSQYFRS

-707 LGQAFPNQKSE
+707 LAQAFPNQKRD

-732 TNLDKFETSFENNK
+732 NNIDKYETTFENNRDK
-746 NRFTN
+746 FTN

-803 TNDPLFE
+803 SNDPLFE

-828 EMGLLLQDIAV
+828 EIGLLLQDIAV
-839 QDKDSKEGKKIIDQ
+839 QDKDSKDGKKVIKQ
-853 KTDKIKKLQTIQ
+853 KTDKIKKLQAVQ
-865 QILTAPENLTK
+865 KILTAPENLTK

-884 INKLTKAF
+884 INKLTTAF
-892 EQYVQFM
+892 QDYVQFM
-899 AESSNSFVDRSKV
+899 AQSTNSFVDRSKI
-912 QDALKQMVDYHAL
+912 QEALKQMVDYHAL

-945 NEIVDRQIEVNK
+945 NEIVERQIEVNK
-957 DIYKNLT
+957 NIYKSLS

-990 GFVGDPEQVKKF
+990 GYVGDPEQVRKF
-1002 LLSGNV
+1002 LLTGNV

-1015 DEQGDIDPK
+1015 DEQGDIDPQ

-1029 YDQIQRLLDAYRKMS
+1029 YDQIQRLLDTYRKMS
-1044 EKTDDSTETTEQ
+1044 EKTDDSGETTEQ
-1056 ESKDIEVQETKSNQ
+1056 KSKDIEVQETKSNQ
-1070 EEILEDANID
+1070 EEILEEADID
-1080 VVLPESNNTPLL
+1080 VILPESNNTPLL
-1092 RALLDRQYRKYAGTQ
+1092 RALLNRQYRKYAGTQ
-1107 TVLEEKVK
+1107 TVLGEKVK

-1122 GEGLNWQN
+1122 EEGLSWQN
-1130 TFNALKKLWVSGKLP
+1130 TFNALKKLWISGKLP
-1145 ILDAQG
+1145 VLDAQG
-1151 NPVFSELT
+1151 NPVFGELT
-1159 DEDIKSEKGFET
+1159 DEDIKSEKGFEN

-1192 IPLNEMYYTEPV
+1192 IPLNEMYYTEPI
-1204 ESDPTNVTPA
+1204 ESDPSTVTPA
-1214 VGNEDDEDKIDPAKP
+1214 VGNEDDEIDPANPPKP
-1229 PRPSV
+1229 SI
-1234 FQVGVTSDV
+1234 FQLGATTDV

-1250 QQGEAEALYK
+1250 QQGQAEALYK
-1260 LVDKKGNNVSPELL
+1260 LIDKKGNNVSSELL
-1274 GQIGITL
+1274 SQIGVTL
-1281 NAFNDSGSAIAAMR
+1281 NAFSDSGSAIAAMR

-1302 DSTPFPFDGQMLF
+1302 DTTPFPFDGQMLF

-1338 GGNLRLVPNNFE
+1338 GGNLRLLPNNFE

-1366 IQEFKFNLLPA
+1366 IQEFKFDLLPT

-1383 INDINKLYPHADTV
+1383 ITDINKLYPHADTV
-1397 DGQRDYSYADDRLNL
+1397 NGQRDYSYADDRLNI
-1412 ILNNLTQEEI
+1412 ILDNLTQEEI
-1422 NNLVL
+1422 NNLEL
-1427 VITSNKTINNET
+1427 VITSNKIVNNES

-1448 KNPYV
+1448 ENPYV

-1465 IPDGNTKT
+1465 IPDGDTKT
-1473 KINRILNENNIPL
+1473 KINRILKENKIPL

-1495 YIPNGNVTMQDPQGN
+1495 YIPNGNVTMQDAQRKT
-1510 PIKSLSNISREQAL
+1510 IKSLSNISREQAL
-1524 NTLFVSPELKNK
+1524 NTLFVSPELRNK
-1536 LDQKQ
+1536 LDPKQ
-1541 ALELARNNFALNA
+1541 ALDLARNNFALNA
-1554 LLVSYADSVMKSN
+1554 LLVSYADGVMKSN
-1567 ADTNIVSLNELPF
+1567 VDINIVSLNDIPF
-1580 GLGFVSQKGGM
+1580 GLGFVAQKGGM
-1591 SYDNSTTRSLRE
+1591 SYDNSSTRSLKD

-1625 GSRSVE
+1625 GARSVE

-1645 NKIKSRLQ
+1645 NKIKSRLE
-1653 KDSLW
+1653 KDLMW
-1658 DGVKNGTDRYI
+1658 DDIKNGTDRYI

-1677 SYRPVNLKARTYNK
+1677 SYRPVNLKARTFNK
-1691 SQRDDLASKLVDR
+1691 SQRDNLAADLVNR
-1704 AQKTKKENLDENGK
+1704 AQKTKKENLDKDGK
-1718 AKDLAYNTQFNEE
+1718 VKDLAYNTQFNEE
-1731 DIRGSVFISA
+1731 NIRGSVFISA
-1741 KAGYNISLQ
+1741 KEGYNISLQ

-1761 YNTDIN
+1761 YNTDIG

-1774 TVDIPA
+1774 TIDIPA
-1780 ADSKSFVSDSSI
+1780 GNAKSFVSDSSI
-1792 NGYIQTLINDFNNNA
+1792 NGYIQALINDFNNNA
-1807 EIAASKNKISNNNF
+1807 DIAESGNKISNKNF
-1821 RQSFPTQVSAVDL
+1821 RQSFPTQVSAADL

-1847 LNSSARATGD
+1847 LNNSARAIGD

-1862 AEKDKGDI
+1862 AEIDKGNI
-1870 KEDVVEAVE
+1870 KEDIIEVVE

-1916 NHIVNKIVREGKDNL
+1916 NHIVNKIVREGVDNL
-1931 TPRED
+1931 TPREV

-1957 SQPTQQDIT
+1957 SQPTQ
-1966 TNAVFT
+1966 
-1972 ETLRYTDAEGN
+1972 E
-1983 PITVG
+1983 
-1988 EEKIATSIQERSEG
+1988 
-2002 VKQIV
+2002 V
-2007 SIYTGGGLF
+2007 S
-2016 FQINASGFEVAQS
+2016 
-2029 LSANGVT
+2029 
-2036 LEQAKAAIPG
+2036 K
-2046 LNGKIKDWFQ
+2046 
-2056 RGIDYLEPK
+2056 
-2065 QQQTSEVENK
+2065 
-2075 KADVE
+2075 
-2080 KRRQEELKSW
+2080 
-2090 LPSDVIKINEQANQ
+2090 
-2104 VKDVPENPSKD
+2104 
-2115 ASFFRKVIK
+2115 
-2124 PIIDSNR
+2124 
-2131 TIFNE
+2131 
-2136 IAGLLY
+2136 
-2142 YGIDSFKSN
+2142 
-2151 NETYKI
+2151 
-2157 VSNKTVYKEIVR
+2157 
-2169 ESDNKVIATLSKGDF
+2169 
-2184 QGNEYEVLNILK
+2184 
-2196 NIQPTISSETANRIN
+2196 
-2211 AKYDAELAA
+2211 
-2220 LGIQQTSGLEDVK
+2220 LEDIK
-2233 QKLDILKTQLL
+2233 QKLETLKAQLL
-2244 EGVAPKD
+2244 EGVQPKE
-2251 RGRIL
+2251 RGKTL

-2289 IEDIDVFTDWAASNL
+2289 VEDIDIFTDWAASNL

-2328 AFVLGLNHVAGGQN
+2328 AFVLGLNHVAGGQK
-2342 VSGTIYTGAKSPYK
+2342 VSGTIYTGATSPYK

-2371 EEIAKYRS
+2371 EEITKYRS

-2400 QKFKNS
+2400 EKFKNS

-2434 KIDPKST
+2434 KINPKNT

-2511 SISKDGSL
+2511 SISKDDTL
-2519 GYIYLDS
+2519 GFIYLDS
-2526 DIADPLIRN
+2526 DIADPLVRN
-2535 ISAMFLQRISG
+2535 ISAMFLQRISK
-2546 LTESYSP
+2546 LNESYNP
-2553 AVQMDSILD
+2553 KEQMDSILD
-2562 DFQWL
+2562 DFEFL
-2567 YSLDNPIN
+2567 YSIDNPIN

-2581 QKEKLIE
+2581 QKQKLIE

-2603 SIQYI
+2603 SVKYI

-2635 EYEKDASMI
+2635 EYDKDASMI

-2693 LKAVKNLS
+2693 LKAVKNLT

-2727 LNDVGITEQEL
+2727 LNDVGITEQQL
-2738 LSDNAIP
+2738 LSDNSIP
-2745 LEINS
+2745 LEVNS

-2778 TIVYSASERDDI
+2778 TIVYSASERDDT

-2804 RKQLLSNPKLKTELI
+2804 RKQLLSNPNLKTELI

-2834 GISSTKLKKDAKKY
+2834 GISSTKLKKDTKKY

-2856 GIKISS
+2856 GIKISP
-2862 LYLQYSMLYNRADL
+2862 LYLQYSMLYNRSNL
-2876 KSDQRAFL
+2876 NSDQRVFL
-2884 ELNKN
+2884 DLNKN
-2889 ERPSLTHDLDG
+2889 ETPSLTHDLDG

-2919 DIFAVDESGMDSR
+2919 DIFAVDQSGMDSR
-2932 LKKMAVGNAS
+2932 LKKMAVGNAP
-2942 FDETIGATVFKNPNG
+2942 FDETIGASVFKNPNG

-2965 PTYHLKKVAEL
+2965 PTYHLKKVAQL
-2976 NNAESL
+2976 NNADSL
-2982 EKLLESDPYLANN
+2982 EELLKSDPYLANN
-2995 FLLNSA
+2995 FLLNNA

-3014 IRVAGNKIGSL
+3014 IRVAGNKIGDL
-3025 LSTEEELDGSLQD
+3025 LSTEEELNDSLQG

-3090 PVLIRVMEASNR
+3090 PVLIRVMEASNT
-3102 GDMISLPVIKTVE
+3102 GDMINLPVIKTVE
-3115 MINGQ
+3115 MVNGE
-3120 AVLTEETVDIYIDK
+3120 AVLTEEAVDIYIDK

-3199 DALAGTVTVYEGLGV
+3199 DALAGTVTV
-3214 SNSSINLNKITN
+3214 
-3226 TKVGESVTLFI
+3226 
-3237 NNMPVKYKR
+3237 
-3246 VDENYFEGK
+3246 
-3255 QITKKQETDFINSVE
+3255 
-3270 ATTTPI
+3270 
-3276 EEFIENK
+3276 
-3283 GTKVRYSLDEFI
+3283 
-3295 NFYLDKLPKNQ
+3295 
-3306 ITPQPTQQTSSTI
+3306 
-3319 NIYAGTNENAEL
+3319 
-3331 SNFAKRP
+3331 
-3338 FELGDGTIY
+3338 
-3347 PTVEHAFQLEKLN
+3347 
-3360 YAGSLDMT
+3360 
-3368 ESEIDSIFEKVLKM
+3368 
-3382 TPSQA
+3382 
-3387 KRWGSTIKDFNTS
+3387 
-3400 EWDKDSISLMKRFI
+3400 
-3414 RLSFEQNPGALK
+3414 
-3426 TLLATGNAT
+3426 
-3435 LTHTQD
+3435 
-3441 RGKWGKLFPQLL
+3441 
-3453 MEVRS
+3453 
-3458 ELGGSQPIQQTSEV
+3458 
-3472 AVKEVAEGIKIID
+3472 
-3485 NALTS
+3485 
-3490 SEELEIFEMIKP
+3490 
-3502 FLESQGSR
+3502 
-3510 SNKSKAAPIMIG
+3510 
-3522 MGLRWDYKSNNPGK
+3522 
-3536 SPVEIKETIVN
+3536 
-3547 SEGQRNKYAYYD
+3547 
-3559 VSIDGEALGA
+3559 
-3569 IPTRLK
+3569 
-3575 ELMTK
+3575 
-3580 ATGIDA
+3580 
-3586 SNYDGAIIN
+3586 
-3595 IYPKNGFISAHND
+3595 
-3608 VDESVTAINYPVIV
+3608 
-3622 ANIGGP
+3622 
-3628 GSLSVEGA
+3628 
-3636 ESQKARKGYSSKE
+3636 
-3649 YINEPLSSGSA
+3649 
-3660 YIFGENGKNRDVF
+3660 
-3673 HRTLPSSGEGNLP
+3673 
-3686 QLNVK
+3686 
-3691 GQIIPANSYRISVTL
+3691 
-3706 RRVKDLE
+3706 
-3713 PGMPTTPN
+3713 
-3721 KITQPIQQTSEVD
+3721 
-3734 TITYTPKG
+3734 
-3742 KQRQTYIIRG
+3742 
-3752 SQIFNQKDQE
+3752 
-3762 VFAEDSIDRNKIFAN
+3762 
-3777 LAVKQGRAVVVN
+3777 
-3789 YKGTDY
+3789 
-3795 IVNNKQDIMSTVSG
+3795 
-3809 KIMKWGPE
+3809 
-3817 NGNRKAVLSLAQ
+3817 
-3829 NLQSEA
+3829 
-3835 SAQQVSEVIGRE
+3835 
-3847 SIISIG
+3847 
-3853 YNNQVLRKNQIKDVT
+3853 
-3868 SDINKEFPVY
+3868 
-3878 KFSKDDLKNP
+3878 
-3888 QYKFAIDLLKEKG
+3888 
-3901 YLLDTSGYMFTKGG
+3901 
-3915 VDARTIKKQP
+3915 
-3925 AQQTSEV
+3925 AQQTGEV
-3932 TKEVSG
+3932 TNEVSG
-3938 MTALRDN
+3938 MTALREG
-3945 VVDNLESRF
+3945 VVDSLESRF
-3954 QVFEQLIDELKIQ
+3954 QVFEQLIDELKIE

-4043 MQNAS
+4043 MQNGA

-4057 APEHGVV
+4057 APSHGVI
-4064 HPVED
+4064 HPVDD

-4074 LEEPEDAGI
+4074 LEEPEDSGI

-4128 IFGNEVTPE
+4128 VFGNEATPE

-4144 LLNSKKLVYGDGS
+4144 LLNSKKFVYGDGS

-4170 YTSIWNED
+4170 YTSIWDGNI
-4178 VEKWLPKPGMESLH
+4178 KMWLPKPGLESLH

-4223 VNSLEELGDETP
+4223 VNSLEELADGNP

-4272 SEQNDDQFVPA
+4272 SEQNDNQFVPA

-4288 GKIREEYNKAVS
+4288 GEIRTEYNKAVS
-4300 KRVTLRFNDKTNLIF
+4300 ERVTLRFKDKRNLIF

-4322 ELGISQASGKVT
+4322 ELSISQASGKVT
-4334 PKLAAFLEFALNG
+4334 PKLAAFLEFALSG
-4347 LKASKSSSQILEF
+4347 LKASQSSSQILEF
-4360 FSMTDGVPNYNLNNQ
+4360 FSMTGGVPNYNLNNQ

-4426 RSEIIRRDAWQGSEN
+4426 RSEIIRRAAWQGNEN

-4473 SNGEPTGQRYT
+4473 ANGEPTGQRYT
-4484 EMMMPAHHKS
+4484 EMMMPSHHKS
-4494 VMDLIQNTPSATMPE
+4494 VMDLIENTPSATMPE
-4509 VISKMFAV
+4509 VISKMFGV

-4527 MNVKWVDFMPVYYGS
+4527 MNIKWVDFMPVYFGS
-4542 SAMFARELVKVSG
+4542 SAMFARELIEVSG

-4564 TQFKDFY
+4564 AQFKDFY

-4584 TVEENYSDYIRYVNA
+4584 TVEENYSDYIRYVNT
-4599 NVNKSGTIYSE
+4599 NVSKSGTIYSE

-4616 KNLDAATID
+4616 ENLDAAKIEN
-4625 DSVTDAEEKAY
+4625 SLSESEEKAY
-4636 YQLLTKENIVTDAGL
+4636 YQFLTKQNIVTDAGL

-4664 PITKSQYSDY
+4664 PITKAQYGEY
-4674 VSKFG
+4674 VAKFG

-4688 QILDYKYALLGNDS
+4688 KILDYKYALLGNDS

-4715 ALDILESTLATL
+4715 TLDILETTLSLL
-4727 AENSNVFKNRMLEE
+4727 AEESKLFENRMLEE

-4769 NLYLSLLTEYGIN
+4769 NLYLSLLTEYDID

-4795 SFKYTTENKNEGDQR
+4795 SFKYTIEKKNEGNQR

-4898 GSTLKVNDELLLNA
+4898 GSKSTLKVNDELLLNA
-4912 INEPEGVSDQETVS
+4912 INEPEGVSDQDTVS

-4961 LDKKEKIQELLSQD
+4961 LDKKKDIQTLLD
-4975 APLDLSK
+4975 PKAPLDLTK
-4982 IYNSNTWNS
+4982 IYSSNTWNS
-4991 TYLRLFKQFTDK
+4991 TYLKLFKQLTDE
-5003 LLPATFLSSS
+5003 LLPVTFLSSS
-5013 PVFQDILN
+5013 PVFQDILD
-5021 NVVDNIDTRAATLK
+5021 NVVDNIDTRPTTLK

-5109 PESASDAG
+5109 PESASDVG
-5117 NSSGL
+5117 NNSGL

-5207 ESVFGLSQEE
+5207 ESVFGISQQE

-5239 ERSLT
+5239 KRST
-5244 TGSLQP
+5244 VTGSLKK

-5256 NEVTVNWDAIGLSR
+5256 NEVTVNWMAVGLSR
-5270 DVTPNYVRIIDIQG
+5270 DVIPNYVRIVDVQG
-5284 AIKTYKK
+5284 VIKTYKL
-5291 DVESKTYKE
+5291 DSESKTYKE
-5300 IETYGSN
+5300 IDPFGSN

-5325 RNFVKSKNGTRQ
+5325 RAFVDSKNGTTQ
-5337 DVPLDFTAGIEGAI
+5337 KDPSDFTVAI
-5351 SIQEELLKADN
+5351 DDAVAIQEEILKADN
-5362 VNIEATENSIE
+5362 VNIEANENSIE
-5373 VQLDPEAAMINV
+5373 VQLDPEATMTNV
-5385 ADTAFLLEQLGL
+5385 ADTALLLEQLGL
-5397 NEIAQDQSEL
+5397 NQDAQDQSEL

-5415 DTSLPEVD
+5415 DTSLPEID
-5423 EVESQLTLD
+5423 EVESLMTLD
-5432 FEMELEEQFTTIT
+5432 FEMELEEQFPTLT
-5445 NFWDANIQGNKKAM
+5445 NFWDANIQGNKEAM

-5467 LSLEDLIAEYNNG
+5467 LSLEDFIDEYNNG
-5480 IYESEESFIDQ
+5480 IYENEESFIDQ

>member
-1 MKEQGNTPLQ
+1 
-11 TAVTSNQRETSVI
+11 
-24 PTGQFNFI
+24 
-32 PVEDMFE
+32 
-39 GPETQLAEVLATD
+39 
-52 PGAIANVGAYK
+52 
-63 ADIDKYGIPAMA
+63 
-75 SLGVA
+75 
-80 RPSLATGLFDPVKQ
+80 
-94 QNPPQDTYNTV
+94 
-105 KSILKAESAGPAAD
+105 
-119 IVDPRFAN
+119 
-127 IRQSNFLR
+127 
-135 YYEHPDFAQL
+135 
-145 GFTPYAD
+145 
-152 MESYYNANSTIWDD
+152 
-166 MSRMRGEFGS
+166 
-176 LVGSGFSS
+176 
-184 VYRSIGDLFDDDNYF
+184 
-199 SAPDIESGMEF
+199 
-210 EDAMAIGNS
+210 
-219 SRGGGLA
+219 
-226 FTNNLLL
+226 
-233 NSGYTFGIIGSIAV
+233 
-247 EELILAGATYLTGG
+247 
-261 GAAPV
+261 
-266 AGVRTA
+266 
-272 MNAGRLVKG
+272 
-281 AKNFFNISKMQT
+281 
-293 STRALLNQLK
+293 
-303 NYDAA
+303 
-308 KSFWQAAKSGGKVV
+308 
-322 GNILTPQT
+322 
-330 YSALK
+330 
-335 NFKTAKN
+335 
-342 ATQNANNLAKAKAGF
+342 
-357 GGFYRD
+357 
-363 FRSVNLALAESKLEG
+363 
-378 GMVYNELVREGVA
+378 MVYNELVREGVA

-402 EQMAFIQ
+402 EQMALIQ
-409 NKAGEGAFYTTM
+409 NQAGEGAFYTTM

-452 TFKKGLNGRLFKG
+452 TYKKGLNGRLFKG

-549 VELQNDMILSGMS
+549 IELQNDMILSGMG
-562 SQFSGQGIET
+562 SQFSGQGVET

-666 FGFTDEKDFGKF
+666 FGFTDEKDFSKF

-945 NEIVDRQIEVNK
+945 NEIVERQIEVNK
-957 DIYKNLT
+957 NIYKNLS

-990 GFVGDPEQVKKF
+990 GYVGDPEQVKKF

-1070 EEILEDANID
+1070 EEILEGADID

-1122 GEGLNWQN
+1122 EEGLNWQN

-1145 ILDAQG
+1145 VLDAQG

-1214 VGNEDDEDKIDPAKP
+1214 VGNEDDEDKIDPANP

-1260 LVDKKGNNVSPELL
+1260 LIDKKGNNVSPELL

-1495 YIPNGNVTMQDPQGN
+1495 YIPNANVSMQDPQGN
-1510 PIKSLSNISREQAL
+1510 TIKSLSNISREQAL

-1554 LLVSYADSVMKSN
+1554 LLVSYADSIMKSN

-1761 YNTDIN
+1761 YNTNIG

-1821 RQSFPTQVSAVDL
+1821 RQSFPTQVTAADL

-1916 NHIVNKIVREGKDNL
+1916 NHIVNKIVREGVDNL
-1931 TPRED
+1931 TPREV

-1957 SQPTQQDIT
+1957 STQQSSED
-1966 TNAVFT
+1966 
-1972 ETLRYTDAEGN
+1972 
-1983 PITVG
+1983 
-1988 EEKIATSIQERSEG
+1988 QRSEG
-2002 VKQIV
+2002 VKQLI

-2016 FQINASGFEVAQS
+2016 FQINASGLEVAES

-2046 LNGKIKDWFQ
+2046 LGGKLKDWFQ

-2065 QQQTSEVENK
+2065 QQQTNK
-2075 KADVE
+2075 
-2080 KRRQEELKSW
+2080 
-2090 LPSDVIKINEQANQ
+2090 
-2104 VKDVPENPSKD
+2104 
-2115 ASFFRKVIK
+2115 
-2124 PIIDSNR
+2124 
-2131 TIFNE
+2131 
-2136 IAGLLY
+2136 
-2142 YGIDSFKSN
+2142 
-2151 NETYKI
+2151 
-2157 VSNKTVYKEIVR
+2157 
-2169 ESDNKVIATLSKGDF
+2169 
-2184 QGNEYEVLNILK
+2184 
-2196 NIQPTISSETANRIN
+2196 
-2211 AKYDAELAA
+2211 
-2220 LGIQQTSGLEDVK
+2220 LEDVK

-2251 RGRIL
+2251 RGKTL

-2434 KIDPKST
+2434 KIDPKNT

-2562 DFQWL
+2562 DFEWL

-2603 SIQYI
+2603 SVQYI

-2745 LEINS
+2745 LEIDS

-2889 ERPSLTHDLDG
+2889 ETPSLTHDLDG

-2932 LKKMAVGNAS
+2932 LKKMAVGNAP
-2942 FDETIGATVFKNPNG
+2942 FDETIGASVFKNPNG

-3090 PVLIRVMEASNR
+3090 PVLIRVMEASNT
-3102 GDMISLPVIKTVE
+3102 GDMINLPVIKTVE
-3115 MINGQ
+3115 MVNGE
-3120 AVLTEETVDIYIDK
+3120 AVLTEEAVDIYIDK

-3199 DALAGTVTVYEGLGV
+3199 DALAGTVTV
-3214 SNSSINLNKITN
+3214 
-3226 TKVGESVTLFI
+3226 
-3237 NNMPVKYKR
+3237 
-3246 VDENYFEGK
+3246 
-3255 QITKKQETDFINSVE
+3255 
-3270 ATTTPI
+3270 A
-3276 EEFIENK
+3276 
-3283 GTKVRYSLDEFI
+3283 
-3295 NFYLDKLPKNQ
+3295 
-3306 ITPQPTQQTSSTI
+3306 
-3319 NIYAGTNENAEL
+3319 
-3331 SNFAKRP
+3331 
-3338 FELGDGTIY
+3338 
-3347 PTVEHAFQLEKLN
+3347 
-3360 YAGSLDMT
+3360 
-3368 ESEIDSIFEKVLKM
+3368 
-3382 TPSQA
+3382 
-3387 KRWGSTIKDFNTS
+3387 
-3400 EWDKDSISLMKRFI
+3400 
-3414 RLSFEQNPGALK
+3414 
-3426 TLLATGNAT
+3426 
-3435 LTHTQD
+3435 
-3441 RGKWGKLFPQLL
+3441 
-3453 MEVRS
+3453 
-3458 ELGGSQPIQQTSEV
+3458 QPIQQTSEV
-3472 AVKEVAEGIKIID
+3472 EVVTYKGTKYSVDFNVGSGTITNLKTGKVLEGGVTSPIGQAVVD
-3485 NALTS
+3485 L
-3490 SEELEIFEMIKP
+3490 
-3502 FLESQGSR
+3502 
-3510 SNKSKAAPIMIG
+3510 
-3522 MGLRWDYKSNNPGK
+3522 
-3536 SPVEIKETIVN
+3536 
-3547 SEGQRNKYAYYD
+3547 
-3559 VSIDGEALGA
+3559 A
-3569 IPTRLK
+3569 I
-3575 ELMTK
+3575 
-3580 ATGIDA
+3580 AQQD
-3586 SNYDGAIIN
+3586 S
-3595 IYPKNGFISAHND
+3595 
-3608 VDESVTAINYPVIV
+3608 
-3622 ANIGGP
+3622 
-3628 GSLSVEGA
+3628 
-3636 ESQKARKGYSSKE
+3636 
-3649 YINEPLSSGSA
+3649 
-3660 YIFGENGKNRDVF
+3660 
-3673 HRTLPSSGEGNLP
+3673 
-3686 QLNVK
+3686 
-3691 GQIIPANSYRISVTL
+3691 
-3706 RRVKDLE
+3706 
-3713 PGMPTTPN
+3713 
-3721 KITQPIQQTSEVD
+3721 TQQASEVK

-3742 KQRQTYIIRG
+3742 KVTQTYTIKG
-3752 SQIFNQKDQE
+3752 NKIFNASNTE
-3762 VFAEDSIDRNKIFAN
+3762 VFKTDSVDRNKIFAN
-3777 LAVKQGRAVVVN
+3777 LAVKENRAQVVE
-3789 YKGTDY
+3789 YKGAKY
-3795 IVNNKQDIMSTVSG
+3795 VVNNKKQIISATTG
-3809 KIMKWGPE
+3809 KLMQWE
-3817 NGNRKAVLSLAQ
+3817 ENNGNRKAILSLAQ

-3835 SAQQVSEVIGRE
+3835 SAPQISEVANKLK
-3847 SIISIG
+3847 IISE
-3853 YNNQVLRKNQIKDVT
+3853 RRAMAT
-3868 SDINKEFPVY
+3868 ES
-3878 KFSKDDLKNP
+3878 DLKNSQLIKDIRVDKSQP
-3888 QYKFAIDLLKEKG
+3888 NPLTPNAVDNKLAAIMLYGKTYDALIKEGLWEEANEAKTLAYRILNDLLFDIDEIKEFEDVMTPE
-3901 YLLDTSGYMFTKGG
+3901 YAG
-3915 VDARTIKKQP
+3915 VLTTNENPVKEFFENDIFELVDNQL

-3932 TKEVSG
+3932 TNEVSG

-3945 VVDNLESRF
+3945 VVNNLESRF

-4043 MQNAS
+4043 MQNGA

-4057 APEHGVV
+4057 APEHGVI

-4128 IFGNEVTPE
+4128 IFGNEVTPQ

-4426 RSEIIRRDAWQGSEN
+4426 RSEIIRRAAWQGNEN

-4494 VMDLIQNTPSATMPE
+4494 VMDLIENTPSANMPE
-4509 VISKMFAV
+4509 AISKMFAV

-4542 SAMFARELVKVSG
+4542 SAMFARELVEVSG

-4564 TQFKDFY
+4564 AQFKDFY

-4625 DSVTDAEEKAY
+4625 DSITDAEEKAY

-4898 GSTLKVNDELLLNA
+4898 GSKSTLKVNDELLLNA
-4912 INEPEGVSDQETVS
+4912 INKPEGVSDQETVS

-4961 LDKKEKIQELLSQD
+4961 LDKKEKMQELLSQD

-4982 IYNSNTWNS
+4982 IYNGNTWNS

-5021 NVVDNIDTRAATLK
+5021 NVVDNIDTRATTLK

-5244 TGSLQP
+5244 TGSLQK

-5256 NEVTVNWDAIGLSR
+5256 NEVTVDWNAIGLSR
-5270 DVTPNYVRIIDIQG
+5270 DVTPNYVRIVDIQG

-5300 IETYGSN
+5300 IDTYGSN

-5337 DVPLDFTAGIEGAI
+5337 DDPSDFTPAI
-5351 SIQEELLKADN
+5351 DDAFAIQQEILKADN

-5373 VQLDPEAAMINV
+5373 VQLDPEAVMTNV
-5385 ADTAFLLEQLGL
+5385 ADTALLLEQLGL
-5397 NEIAQDQSEL
+5397 NQDAQDQSEL
-5407 EANVIDNV
+5407 EANVIDNA

>member
-176 LVGSGFSS
+176 LVGSGFTS

-210 EDAMAIGNS
+210 EDAMAVGNS
-219 SRGGGLA
+219 SRGGALA

-261 GAAPV
+261 GTSGV
-266 AGVRTA
+266 LGVRSA
-272 MNAGRLVKG
+272 MNAGRLIKN

-402 EQMAFIQ
+402 EQMALIQ
-409 NKAGEGAFYTTM
+409 NQAGEGAFYTTM

-549 VELQNDMILSGMS
+549 VELQNDMILSGMG
-562 SQFSGQGIET
+562 SQFSGQGVET

-636 SGLFDPSK
+636 SGLFDPTK
-644 LNFLIQKQVAGA
+644 LNFLVQKQVAAA
-656 MKQNAFAQDR
+656 MKQNVFAQDR

-810 KMAAN
+810 KMAAS

-945 NEIVDRQIEVNK
+945 NEIVERQIEVNK
-957 DIYKNLT
+957 NIYKNLT

-990 GFVGDPEQVKKF
+990 GYVGDPEQVKKF

-1070 EEILEDANID
+1070 EEILEDADID

-1122 GEGLNWQN
+1122 EEGLNWQN

-1214 VGNEDDEDKIDPAKP
+1214 VGNEDDEDKIDPANP

-1234 FQVGVTSDV
+1234 FQVGVTSNV

-1383 INDINKLYPHADTV
+1383 ITDINKLYPHADTV

-1412 ILNNLTQEEI
+1412 ILDNLTQEEI

-1427 VITSNKTINNET
+1427 VITPNKTINNET

-1495 YIPNGNVTMQDPQGN
+1495 YIPNANVSMQDPQGN
-1510 PIKSLSNISREQAL
+1510 RIESLSNISREQAL

-1567 ADTNIVSLNELPF
+1567 AGTNIVSLNELPF

-1761 YNTDIN
+1761 YNTDIG
-1767 KQIGDTI
+1767 KQVGDTI

-1792 NGYIQTLINDFNNNA
+1792 NGYIQTLINDFNNNS

-1821 RQSFPTQVSAVDL
+1821 RQSFPTQVSAADL

-1916 NHIVNKIVREGKDNL
+1916 NHIVNKIVREGVDNL
-1931 TPRED
+1931 TPREV

-1957 SQPTQQDIT
+1957 SQPTQ
-1966 TNAVFT
+1966 
-1972 ETLRYTDAEGN
+1972 E
-1983 PITVG
+1983 
-1988 EEKIATSIQERSEG
+1988 
-2002 VKQIV
+2002 V
-2007 SIYTGGGLF
+2007 S
-2016 FQINASGFEVAQS
+2016 
-2029 LSANGVT
+2029 
-2036 LEQAKAAIPG
+2036 K
-2046 LNGKIKDWFQ
+2046 
-2056 RGIDYLEPK
+2056 
-2065 QQQTSEVENK
+2065 
-2075 KADVE
+2075 
-2080 KRRQEELKSW
+2080 
-2090 LPSDVIKINEQANQ
+2090 
-2104 VKDVPENPSKD
+2104 
-2115 ASFFRKVIK
+2115 
-2124 PIIDSNR
+2124 
-2131 TIFNE
+2131 
-2136 IAGLLY
+2136 
-2142 YGIDSFKSN
+2142 
-2151 NETYKI
+2151 
-2157 VSNKTVYKEIVR
+2157 
-2169 ESDNKVIATLSKGDF
+2169 
-2184 QGNEYEVLNILK
+2184 
-2196 NIQPTISSETANRIN
+2196 
-2211 AKYDAELAA
+2211 
-2220 LGIQQTSGLEDVK
+2220 LEDVK

-2251 RGRIL
+2251 RGKTL

-2463 SYSKNELRTLFENID
+2463 LYSKNELRTLFENID

-2562 DFQWL
+2562 DFEWL

-2856 GIKISS
+2856 GIKISP

-2889 ERPSLTHDLDG
+2889 ETPSLTHDLDG

-2932 LKKMAVGNAS
+2932 LKKMAVGNAP
-2942 FDETIGATVFKNPNG
+2942 FDETIGASVFKNPNG

-2965 PTYHLKKVAEL
+2965 PTYHLKKIAEL
-2976 NNAESL
+2976 NNAENL

-3025 LSTEEELDGSLQD
+3025 LSTEEDLDGSLQD

-3073 NVESLDDEGNK
+3073 TVESLDDEGNK
-3084 ITTGLA
+3084 TLSALA
-3090 PVLIRVMEASNR
+3090 PILIRVMEASNT
-3102 GDMISLPVIKTVE
+3102 GDLVPLPVIKTVE
-3115 MINGQ
+3115 MVDGQ
-3120 AVLTEETVDIYIDK
+3120 AKLTEETVDIYIDK

-3171 TLMSEEQQT
+3171 TLMSKEQQT

-3199 DALAGTVTVYEGLGV
+3199 DALAGTVAV
-3214 SNSSINLNKITN
+3214 
-3226 TKVGESVTLFI
+3226 
-3237 NNMPVKYKR
+3237 
-3246 VDENYFEGK
+3246 
-3255 QITKKQETDFINSVE
+3255 
-3270 ATTTPI
+3270 A
-3276 EEFIENK
+3276 
-3283 GTKVRYSLDEFI
+3283 
-3295 NFYLDKLPKNQ
+3295 
-3306 ITPQPTQQTSSTI
+3306 QPTQQTS
-3319 NIYAGTNENAEL
+3319 
-3331 SNFAKRP
+3331 
-3338 FELGDGTIY
+3338 
-3347 PTVEHAFQLEKLN
+3347 
-3360 YAGSLDMT
+3360 
-3368 ESEIDSIFEKVLKM
+3368 
-3382 TPSQA
+3382 
-3387 KRWGSTIKDFNTS
+3387 
-3400 EWDKDSISLMKRFI
+3400 
-3414 RLSFEQNPGALK
+3414 
-3426 TLLATGNAT
+3426 
-3435 LTHTQD
+3435 
-3441 RGKWGKLFPQLL
+3441 
-3453 MEVRS
+3453 EVR
-3458 ELGGSQPIQQTSEV
+3458 
-3472 AVKEVAEGIKIID
+3472 EVAESVKIID

-3510 SNKSKAAPIMIG
+3510 SNKGKNAPIMIG

-3580 ATGIDA
+3580 ATGVDA

-3622 ANIGGP
+3622 ANIGGA
-3628 GSLSVEGA
+3628 GSLSIEGA

-3660 YIFGENGKNRDVF
+3660 YIFGEDGKNRDVF

-3713 PGMPTTPN
+3713 PGMPATPN
-3721 KITQPIQQTSEVD
+3721 KITQPTQQ
-3734 TITYTPKG
+3734 
-3742 KQRQTYIIRG
+3742 
-3752 SQIFNQKDQE
+3752 
-3762 VFAEDSIDRNKIFAN
+3762 A
-3777 LAVKQGRAVVVN
+3777 
-3789 YKGTDY
+3789 
-3795 IVNNKQDIMSTVSG
+3795 SG
-3809 KIMKWGPE
+3809 
-3817 NGNRKAVLSLAQ
+3817 
-3829 NLQSEA
+3829 
-3835 SAQQVSEVIGRE
+3835 
-3847 SIISIG
+3847 
-3853 YNNQVLRKNQIKDVT
+3853 
-3868 SDINKEFPVY
+3868 
-3878 KFSKDDLKNP
+3878 
-3888 QYKFAIDLLKEKG
+3888 
-3901 YLLDTSGYMFTKGG
+3901 
-3915 VDARTIKKQP
+3915 
-3925 AQQTSEV
+3925 V

-3982 GVSRTALV
+3982 GVSRSALV

-4043 MQNAS
+4043 MQNGA

-4300 KRVTLRFNDKTNLIF
+4300 KRVTLRFKDKRNLIF

-4322 ELGISQASGKVT
+4322 ELSISQASGKVT

-4473 SNGEPTGQRYT
+4473 SNDEPTGQRYT

-4494 VMDLIQNTPSATMPE
+4494 VMDLIQNTAFGIMPE

-4542 SAMFARELVKVSG
+4542 SAMFARELVEVSG

-4564 TQFKDFY
+4564 AQFKDFY

-4625 DSVTDAEEKAY
+4625 NSVTDAEEKAY
-4636 YQLLTKENIVTDAGL
+4636 FELLTKENIVTDAGL

-4664 PITKSQYSDY
+4664 PITKSQYSEY
-4674 VSKFG
+4674 VEKFG

-4715 ALDILESTLATL
+4715 ALDILESTLTEL
-4727 AENSNVFKNRMLEE
+4727 AEVSDVFLNRMLEE

-4769 NLYLSLLTEYGIN
+4769 NLYLSLLTEYAID
-4782 LKSPISIDGVTYD
+4782 LKTPISIDGVTYD

-4866 QDLYSQALNKKDK
+4866 QELYSQALNKKDK

-4884 EKLVENKIKELVED
+4884 EKLVENKIKELVKD
-4898 GSTLKVNDELLLNA
+4898 GSESTLKVNEELLLNA
-4912 INEPEGVSDQETVS
+4912 INKSDEISDQETVS
-4926 ILSKFKEFMDLE
+4926 ILSKFKAFMDLK
-4938 TFTNKMSAPTS
+4938 TFTDLMSAPTS

-4961 LDKKEKIQELLSQD
+4961 LDKKNDIEKLLSKD
-4975 APLDLSK
+4975 ASLDLSK

-4991 TYLRLFKQFTDK
+4991 TYLRLFKQLTDK

-5021 NVVDNIDTRAATLK
+5021 NVVDNIDTRATTLK

-5127 NTFRNLSAPQKV
+5127 NTFRNLSAPQKI

-5239 ERSLT
+5239 ERSST
-5244 TGSLQP
+5244 TGSLQK

-5256 NEVTVNWDAIGLSR
+5256 NEVTVNWNTIGLSR
-5270 DVTPNYVRIIDIQG
+5270 DVTPNYVRIVDLQG
-5284 AIKTYKK
+5284 VIKTYKL
-5291 DVESKTYKE
+5291 DTESKTYKE
-5300 IETYGSN
+5300 IDTYGSN

-5325 RNFVKSKNGTRQ
+5325 RNFVKAKNGTTQ
-5337 DVPLDFTAGIEGAI
+5337 DVPSDFTAGIEGAI

-5373 VQLDPEAAMINV
+5373 VQLDPEAAMTNV
-5385 ADTAFLLEQLGL
+5385 ADTALLLEQLGL

-5407 EANVIDNV
+5407 EANVIDNI

-5459 ASLRENNI
+5459 VSLRENNI
-5467 LSLEDLIAEYNNG
+5467 LSLEDFIAEYNNG

>member
-11 TAVTSNQRETSVI
+11 TAVTSNQRETSVV

-105 KSILKAESAGPAAD
+105 KSILKAESAGPASD

-152 MESYYNANSTIWDD
+152 MESFYNANSTIWDD

-184 VYRSIGDLFDDDNYF
+184 VYRSLGDMFDDDAYF
-199 SAPDIESGMEF
+199 SAPDVDSAMEF

-219 SRGGGLA
+219 SRGGALG

-247 EELILAGATYLTGG
+247 EELILAGAVALQGGMNPVSDAALVARTG
-261 GAAPV
+261 
-266 AGVRTA
+266 
-272 MNAGRLVKG
+272 MNAVRLAKG
-281 AKNFFNISKMQT
+281 AKNFFNIKNMQA
-293 STRALLNQLK
+293 STRALMNQLK

-308 KSFWQAAKSGGKVV
+308 KSFWQAAKSGGKVI
-322 GNILTPQT
+322 GNVLTPQT

-342 ATQNANNLAKAKAGF
+342 ATQNANNLAKARAGF

-363 FRSVNLALAESKLEG
+363 FRAVNLALAESKLEG

-402 EQMAFIQ
+402 EQMALIQ
-409 NKAGEGAFYTTM
+409 TQAGEGGFYTTM
-421 TNAPLIFLSNQIVL
+421 SNAPLIFLSNQIVL

-452 TFKKGLNGRLFKG
+452 TYKKGLNGRLFKG
-465 KGVKDAAT
+465 KGVKNATT
-473 GKIKDVFE
+473 GKIENVFE

-490 WTKVKAGGVKGNT
+490 WTKVKAGGIKGNS

-535 GYYTTVM
+535 GYYTAVM

-549 VELQNDMILSGMS
+549 VELQNDMILSGMG
-562 SQFSGQGIET
+562 SQFSGQGVET

-593 MPALYNRISDPK
+593 MPALYNKISDPK
-605 AYKEY
+605 AYKEF
-610 QEQKKQYVADLVK
+610 QETKKQYVDDLVK

-630 STIDDP
+630 STINDP
-636 SGLFDPSK
+636 SALFDPTK

-656 MKQNAFAQDR
+656 LKQNAFAQDR
-666 FGFTDEKDFGKF
+666 FGFTDEKDFAKF
-678 QQLYTIFQN
+678 QQLYTMFQN
-687 GTSNYFRT
+687 GTSNYFRN
-695 QLTDFMQMSDEE
+695 QITDFMQMTDQE
-707 LGQAFPNQKSE
+707 LGEAFPGQKSD

-732 TNLDKFETSFENNK
+732 TNIDKFETSFENNRNK
-746 NRFTN
+746 FTN

-759 KGSRQYILEAIKEKA
+759 KGSREYILEAIKEKA

-803 TNDPLFE
+803 SNDPLFE
-810 KMAAN
+810 KMTAN

-839 QDKDSKEGKKIIDQ
+839 QDKDSKEGKKTIEQ

-884 INKLTKAF
+884 INKLTTAF
-892 EQYVQFM
+892 ENYVKFM
-899 AESSNSFVDRSKV
+899 AQSSNSFVDRSKV

-945 NEIVDRQIEVNK
+945 NEIIERQIEVNK
-957 DIYKNLT
+957 NIYKNLT

-990 GFVGDPEQVKKF
+990 GYVGDPEQVKKF
-1002 LLSGNV
+1002 LITGNV

-1024 LDKVK
+1024 IDKVK
-1029 YDQIQRLLDAYRKMS
+1029 YDQIQRLLDVYRNMS
-1044 EKTDDSTETTEQ
+1044 EKTDESADTTEQ
-1056 ESKDIEVQETKSNQ
+1056 KSKDVEVKETKNNQ
-1070 EEILEDANID
+1070 DQILEEANID
-1080 VVLPESNNTPLL
+1080 VVIPDTNDTPLL
-1092 RALLDRQYRKYAGTQ
+1092 RTLLDRQYRKYAGTQ
-1107 TVLEEKVK
+1107 TVLGEKVK
-1115 SFEEWRN
+1115 SFEQWRN
-1122 GEGLNWQN
+1122 EEGLNWQN
-1130 TFNALKKLWVSGKLP
+1130 TFNALKKLWISGKLP
-1145 ILDAQG
+1145 ILDAKG
-1151 NPVFSELT
+1151 NPVFAELT
-1159 DEDIKSEKGFET
+1159 DADIKSEKGFEN

-1204 ESDPTNVTPA
+1204 VSDPTVVTPA
-1214 VGNEDDEDKIDPAKP
+1214 VANEDDEIDPANP
-1229 PRPSV
+1229 PKPSV
-1234 FQVGVTSDV
+1234 FQTGTTVDV
-1243 LKIITIN
+1243 LKIVTIN

-1260 LVDKKGNNVSPELL
+1260 LIDKKGNNVSPELL
-1274 GQIGITL
+1274 LQIGITL
-1281 NAFNDSGSAIAAMR
+1281 NAFDNSGSAIAAMR

-1350 GKPITLQAG
+1350 GKPVTLQAG
-1359 QFKNSYS
+1359 QFKNVYS
-1366 IQEFKFNLLPA
+1366 IQEFKFDLLPT

-1383 INDINKLYPHADTV
+1383 ITDINKLFPHADTI

-1412 ILNNLTQEEI
+1412 ILDNLTQEEI

-1427 VITSNKTINNET
+1427 VISSNDIDNNEV

-1448 KNPYV
+1448 ENPYV
-1453 DIKQSKYSIGLA
+1453 EIQQSKYKIGIA
-1465 IPDGNTKT
+1465 IPDGDTKT
-1473 KINRILNENNIPL
+1473 KINRILNENKIPL

-1495 YIPNGNVTMQDPQGN
+1495 YIPNGNVTMKDPQGKA
-1510 PIKSLSNISREQAL
+1510 IKSLSNISREQAL
-1524 NTLFVSPELKNK
+1524 NTIYVSPELRSK
-1536 LDQKQ
+1536 LTQKET
-1541 ALELARNNFALNA
+1541 LELARNNFALNA
-1554 LLVSYADSVMKSN
+1554 LIVSYADGVIKN
-1567 ADTNIVSLNELPF
+1567 KGDVNIVSANELPF
-1580 GLGFVSQKGGM
+1580 GLGFISKKGGM
-1591 SYDNSTTRSLRE
+1591 SYDNSTTRSLKE

-1625 GSRSVE
+1625 EPRTVE
-1631 FITSLEGSEGVKLS
+1631 FITSLEGGDGVKLS
-1645 NKIKSRLQ
+1645 KKIIAQLE
-1653 KDSLW
+1653 KDLMW
-1658 DGVKNGTDRYI
+1658 NDIKNGTDRYI

-1677 SYRPVNLKARTYNK
+1677 SYRPVNLKARTFNK
-1691 SQRDDLASKLVDR
+1691 SQRDNLAADLVNR
-1704 AQKTKKENLDENGK
+1704 AQKTKKENLDKNGK
-1718 AKDLAYNTQFNEE
+1718 AKDLAFNTKYNEE
-1731 DIRGSVFISA
+1731 NIRGSVFISA
-1741 KAGYNISLQ
+1741 KEGYSISLQ

-1761 YNTDIN
+1761 YNTDLN
-1767 KQIGDTI
+1767 KQIGETI
-1774 TVDIPA
+1774 DVDIPA
-1780 ADSKSFVSDSSI
+1780 ADSKSFVSDPSI
-1792 NGYIQTLINDFNNNA
+1792 NGYIQTLINDFNNNS

-1821 RQSFPTQVSAVDL
+1821 RESFPTQVSAAEL
-1834 IDATTTNVRPEVV
+1834 IDNTTTNVRPSVV
-1847 LNSSARATGD
+1847 LNNSINAIGESSALQSEID
-1857 SSAIQ
+1857 
-1862 AEKDKGDI
+1862 KDNI
-1870 KEDVVEAVE
+1870 KEDIVENTKTD

-1916 NHIVNKIVREGKDNL
+1916 NHIVNKIVREGVDNL
-1931 TPRED
+1931 TSREV

-1957 SQPTQQDIT
+1957 TSTPTAS
-1966 TNAVFT
+1966 TNP
-1972 ETLRYTDAEGN
+1972 LD
-1983 PITVG
+1983 
-1988 EEKIATSIQERSEG
+1988 K
-2002 VKQIV
+2002 
-2007 SIYTGGGLF
+2007 
-2016 FQINASGFEVAQS
+2016 
-2029 LSANGVT
+2029 
-2036 LEQAKAAIPG
+2036 
-2046 LNGKIKDWFQ
+2046 
-2056 RGIDYLEPK
+2056 
-2065 QQQTSEVENK
+2065 
-2075 KADVE
+2075 
-2080 KRRQEELKSW
+2080 
-2090 LPSDVIKINEQANQ
+2090 
-2104 VKDVPENPSKD
+2104 
-2115 ASFFRKVIK
+2115 
-2124 PIIDSNR
+2124 
-2131 TIFNE
+2131 
-2136 IAGLLY
+2136 
-2142 YGIDSFKSN
+2142 
-2151 NETYKI
+2151 
-2157 VSNKTVYKEIVR
+2157 
-2169 ESDNKVIATLSKGDF
+2169 
-2184 QGNEYEVLNILK
+2184 
-2196 NIQPTISSETANRIN
+2196 
-2211 AKYDAELAA
+2211 
-2220 LGIQQTSGLEDVK
+2220 VK
-2233 QKLDILKTQLL
+2233 QKLESLKTQLL

-2251 RGRIL
+2251 RGKTL
-2256 RTNEEYQ
+2256 RTSEEYQ

-2289 IEDIDVFTDWAASNL
+2289 VEDIDVFTDWAANNL

-2328 AFVLGLNHVAGGQN
+2328 AFVLGLNHVAGGQE
-2342 VSGTIYTGAKSPYK
+2342 VSGTIYTGARSPYK

-2371 EEIAKYRS
+2371 EEITKYRS

-2400 QKFKNS
+2400 EKFKNS

-2434 KIDPKST
+2434 KINPKNT
-2441 NTDASVKSLF
+2441 NTDTSVKSLF

-2478 SGKFKGAQIANN
+2478 SGKFKGAQITNN

-2499 TTIEAN
+2499 ATIEAN

-2526 DIADPLIRN
+2526 DIADSLIRN
-2535 ISAMFLQRISG
+2535 ISAMFLQRISK
-2546 LTESYSP
+2546 LNESYSP
-2553 AVQMDSILD
+2553 KDEMDSILD

-2567 YSLDNPIN
+2567 YSLDNPGN
-2575 ENKTDL
+2575 ENKTEL
-2581 QKEKLIE
+2581 QKEKLVE
-2588 IQSAFDNYSDEIRNQ
+2588 IQQAFDNFSNEMRDQ

-2660 TSVEATDYFGNTE
+2660 TSVESTDYFGNVE
-2673 LTNGEPIIIAV
+2673 LTNGEPLIIAV
-2684 DFVEAYNGL
+2684 NFVEAYNGL
-2693 LKAVKNLS
+2693 LKSVKNLT

-2711 FFGQDNSETAA
+2711 FFGQDNLETDA

-2727 LNDVGITEQEL
+2727 LNDVGITVKEL
-2738 LSDNAIP
+2738 LSDNNIP
-2745 LEINS
+2745 LEVNS

-2767 YLFNERDNAGN
+2767 YLFNERDNVGN
-2778 TIVYSASERDDI
+2778 SIVYSASERDDT
-2790 NSQLDRWSQGFISK
+2790 NSQLDRWNQGFISK
-2804 RKQLLSNPKLKTELI
+2804 RKILLSDPKVKTELE

-2834 GISSTKLKKDAKKY
+2834 SISSAKLQKIAKEY

-2856 GIKISS
+2856 GIKLSP

-2889 ERPSLTHDLDG
+2889 ETPSLTHDLDG

-2908 ALMSQLIQDNN
+2908 ALMSQLIQINK
-2919 DIFAVDESGMDSR
+2919 DIFAIDESGMDSR
-2932 LKKMAVGNAS
+2932 LKKMAIGNAP
-2942 FDETIGATVFKNPNG
+2942 FDETVGASVFKNPNG

-2965 PTYHLKKVAEL
+2965 PTYHLKKVAQL
-2976 NNAESL
+2976 NNADRL
-2982 EKLLESDPYLANN
+2982 EELLKSDPYLANN
-2995 FLLNSA
+2995 FLLNSS

-3006 SLESRLQI
+3006 SLESRLQV
-3014 IRVAGNKIGSL
+3014 IRVAGNKIGDL
-3025 LSTEEELDGSLQD
+3025 LSTEEELNNSLQG

-3084 ITTGLA
+3084 IISGIA
-3090 PVLIRVMEASNR
+3090 PVLIRVMEASNT
-3102 GDMISLPVIKTVE
+3102 GDMINLPVIKTVE
-3115 MINGQ
+3115 MVNGE
-3120 AVLTEETVDIYIDK
+3120 AVLTEETVDIYINK

-3146 NNATKTQEDI
+3146 NDATKTQEDI

-3171 TLMSEEQQT
+3171 TLMSAELQKS
-3180 FLINA
+3180 LINR
-3185 AIQAGNAGNVITLD
+3185 AIQAGNAGNVITLE
-3199 DALAGTVTVYEGLGV
+3199 DALAGTVTVAPQTSGV
-3214 SNSSINLNKITN
+3214 KSIPMQPDNVSKILS
-3226 TKVGESVTLFI
+3226 GE
-3237 NNMPVKYKR
+3237 K
-3246 VDENYFEGK
+3246 
-3255 QITKKQETDFINSVE
+3255 
-3270 ATTTPI
+3270 TTTLRT
-3276 EEFIENK
+3276 N
-3283 GTKVRYSLDEFI
+3283 D
-3295 NFYLDKLPKNQ
+3295 LP
-3306 ITPQPTQQTSSTI
+3306 SGV
-3319 NIYAGTNENAEL
+3319 Y
-3331 SNFAKRP
+3331 
-3338 FELGDGTIY
+3338 
-3347 PTVEHAFQLEKLN
+3347 
-3360 YAGSLDMT
+3360 
-3368 ESEIDSIFEKVLKM
+3368 
-3382 TPSQA
+3382 
-3387 KRWGSTIKDFNTS
+3387 
-3400 EWDKDSISLMKRFI
+3400 
-3414 RLSFEQNPGALK
+3414 
-3426 TLLATGNAT
+3426 
-3435 LTHTQD
+3435 
-3441 RGKWGKLFPQLL
+3441 
-3453 MEVRS
+3453 
-3458 ELGGSQPIQQTSEV
+3458 
-3472 AVKEVAEGIKIID
+3472 
-3485 NALTS
+3485 
-3490 SEELEIFEMIKP
+3490 
-3502 FLESQGSR
+3502 
-3510 SNKSKAAPIMIG
+3510 
-3522 MGLRWDYKSNNPGK
+3522 
-3536 SPVEIKETIVN
+3536 
-3547 SEGQRNKYAYYD
+3547 
-3559 VSIDGEALGA
+3559 
-3569 IPTRLK
+3569 
-3575 ELMTK
+3575 
-3580 ATGIDA
+3580 
-3586 SNYDGAIIN
+3586 
-3595 IYPKNGFISAHND
+3595 
-3608 VDESVTAINYPVIV
+3608 
-3622 ANIGGP
+3622 NIGGQQFNLTNR
-3628 GSLSVEGA
+3628 GLLSIEEAGGVEA
-3636 ESQKARKGYSSKE
+3636 ISK
-3649 YINEPLSSGSA
+3649 S
-3660 YIFGENGKNRDVF
+3660 
-3673 HRTLPSSGEGNLP
+3673 
-3686 QLNVK
+3686 
-3691 GQIIPANSYRISVTL
+3691 
-3706 RRVKDLE
+3706 
-3713 PGMPTTPN
+3713 
-3721 KITQPIQQTSEVD
+3721 
-3734 TITYTPKG
+3734 
-3742 KQRQTYIIRG
+3742 
-3752 SQIFNQKDQE
+3752 E
-3762 VFAEDSIDRNKIFAN
+3762 VFAKSGPKFITTKNF
-3777 LAVKQGRAVVVN
+3777 LAGKSKLYV
-3789 YKGTDY
+3789 Y
-3795 IVNNKQDIMSTVSG
+3795 DI
-3809 KIMKWGPE
+3809 
-3817 NGNRKAVLSLAQ
+3817 L
-3829 NLQSEA
+3829 
-3835 SAQQVSEVIGRE
+3835 
-3847 SIISIG
+3847 
-3853 YNNQVLRKNQIKDVT
+3853 
-3868 SDINKEFPVY
+3868 
-3878 KFSKDDLKNP
+3878 
-3888 QYKFAIDLLKEKG
+3888 
-3901 YLLDTSGYMFTKGG
+3901 
-3915 VDARTIKKQP
+3915 P

-3932 TKEVSG
+3932 AKEVSG

-3945 VVDNLESRF
+3945 VVDNLENRF

-3996 NLNDNYRHNLKQIF
+3996 NLNDSYRHNLKQIF

-4043 MQNAS
+4043 MQNGA

-4057 APEHGVV
+4057 APSHGVV
-4064 HPVED
+4064 HPVDD

-4074 LEEPEDAGI
+4074 LEEPEDSGI

-4128 IFGNEVTPE
+4128 VFGNEATPQ

-4144 LLNSKKLVYGDGS
+4144 LLNSKKFVYGDGS

-4170 YTSIWNED
+4170 YTSMWNED
-4178 VEKWLPKPGMESLH
+4178 VKMWLPKPGMETLH

-4223 VNSLEELGDETP
+4223 VNLLEELEDGKP
-4235 FTKGYTTL
+4235 FTNGVTTL

-4272 SEQNDDQFVPA
+4272 SEQNDDQFVSA
-4283 LNMTV
+4283 LNMTI
-4288 GKIREEYNKAVS
+4288 GEIRAEYNKAVS
-4300 KRVTLRFNDKTNLIF
+4300 ERVTLRFKDKRNLIF
-4315 SFDGAMD
+4315 SFDGAME
-4322 ELGISQASGKVT
+4322 ELNISKDSGKVT
-4334 PKLAAFLEFALNG
+4334 PNLAAFLEFALSG
-4347 LKASKSSSQILEF
+4347 LKASQSSSQILEF

-4426 RSEIIRRDAWQGSEN
+4426 RSEIIRRAAWKGNEN

-4484 EMMMPAHHKS
+4484 EMMMPSHHKS
-4494 VMDLIQNTPSATMPE
+4494 VMDLIENTPSATIPE
-4509 VISKMFAV
+4509 VISKMFGV

-4527 MNVKWVDFMPVYYGS
+4527 MNIKWVDFMPVYFGS
-4542 SAMFARELVKVSG
+4542 SAMFARELVEVSG

-4564 TQFKDFY
+4564 AQFKDFY

-4584 TVEENYSDYIRYVNA
+4584 SVEENYSDYIRYVNA

-4616 KNLDAATID
+4616 ENLDAAKID
-4625 DSVTDAEEKAY
+4625 NSITDAEEKAY
-4636 YQLLTKENIVTDAGL
+4636 YQFLTKQNIVTDAGL
-4651 KEAGVKALQMLGL
+4651 KEAGVKALQLLGL
-4664 PITKSQYSDY
+4664 PITKAQYGEY
-4674 VSKFG
+4674 VAKFG

-4688 QILDYKYALLGNDS
+4688 KILDYKYALLGNDS

-4715 ALDILESTLATL
+4715 TLDILESTLATL
-4727 AENSNVFKNRMLEE
+4727 AEDSNVFKNRMLEE

-4769 NLYLSLLTEYGIN
+4769 NLYLSLLTEYGID
-4782 LKSPISIDGVTYD
+4782 LKTPIYLNKVPYD
-4795 SFKYTTENKNEGDQR
+4795 SFKYTKENKDKSNQR

-4833 LGLNRHALGLV
+4833 LGLNRHALGMV

-4851 VPIRTSILL
+4851 IPIRTSILL

-4884 EKLVENKIKELVED
+4884 EKLVENKLKEIMVAGEATD
-4898 GSTLKVNDELLLNA
+4898 VSLKEWQYLTDELLLKS
-4912 INEPEGVSDQETVS
+4912 IDFPEEIYEGENIT
-4926 ILSKFKEFMDLE
+4926 ILSKFKELMELK
-4938 TFTNKMSAPTS
+4938 TFTDKMGAPTS
-4949 LTKGLGKDIATV
+4949 LTKGLGKDIATI
-4961 LDKKEKIQELLSQD
+4961 LDKKKDIQTLLEPD
-4975 APLDLSK
+4975 APLDLNK
-4982 IYNSNTWNS
+4982 IYNSNTWYS
-4991 TYLRLFKQFTDK
+4991 TYLKLFKQLTDD
-5003 LLPATFLSSS
+5003 LLPETFLSAA

-5021 NVVDNIDTRAATLK
+5021 NVVDNIDTRATTLK

-5071 NDLIYPNSDRSIVDV
+5071 NDLIYPNSDRSIIDV

-5092 VLESKNESNFF
+5092 ILESKNESNFF

-5109 PESASDAG
+5109 PESASDID
-5117 NSSGL
+5117 NNSGL

-5146 QLYGSL
+5146 KLYGSL
-5152 DTKNQAQTIINYIMV
+5152 DTKNQAQTIINYMMV

-5207 ESVFGLSQEE
+5207 ESVFGLSKDE
-5217 LTKEFTEG
+5217 LSKEFTEG

-5244 TGSLQP
+5244 TGALKK

-5256 NEVTVNWDAIGLSR
+5256 NEVRVDWNVVGLKRDAI
-5270 DVTPNYVRIIDIQG
+5270 PNYVRIVDVQG
-5284 AIKTYKK
+5284 IIKTYKF
-5291 DVESKTYKE
+5291 DSESKTYKE
-5300 IETYGSN
+5300 IDPFGSN

-5313 FMFGPRPTYKEV
+5313 FMFGPRPTYKQI
-5325 RNFVKSKNGTRQ
+5325 RDFVNSKNGQTQ
-5337 DVPLDFTAGIEGAI
+5337 EDPSDFTATIDDALA
-5351 SIQEELLKADN
+5351 IQEDILKADN
-5362 VNIEATENSIE
+5362 VNIEATENNIE
-5373 VQLDPEAAMINV
+5373 VQLDPEAGMTNV
-5385 ADTAFLLEQLGL
+5385 ADTALLLEQLGL
-5397 NEIAQDQSEL
+5397 NQDAQDQSEL

-5415 DTSLPEVD
+5415 DTSLPEAD
-5423 EVESQLTLD
+5423 EIESELTLD
-5432 FEMELEEQFTTIT
+5432 FEMELDEQFPTLT
-5445 NFWDANIQGNKKAM
+5445 NFWDANIQGNKEAM

-5467 LSLEDLIAEYNNG
+5467 LSLEDFIDEYNNG

>member
-176 LVGSGFSS
+176 LVGSGFTS

-210 EDAMAIGNS
+210 EDAMAVGNS
-219 SRGGGLA
+219 SRGGALA

-261 GAAPV
+261 GTSGV
-266 AGVRTA
+266 LGVRSA
-272 MNAGRLVKG
+272 MNAGRLIKN

-402 EQMAFIQ
+402 EQMALIQ
-409 NKAGEGAFYTTM
+409 NQAGEGAFYTTM

-549 VELQNDMILSGMS
+549 VELQNDMILSGMG
-562 SQFSGQGIET
+562 SQFSGQGVET

-636 SGLFDPSK
+636 SGLFDPTK
-644 LNFLIQKQVAGA
+644 LNFLVQKQVAAA
-656 MKQNAFAQDR
+656 MKQNVFAQDR

-810 KMAAN
+810 KMAAS

-945 NEIVDRQIEVNK
+945 NEIVERQIEVNK
-957 DIYKNLT
+957 NIYKNLT

-990 GFVGDPEQVKKF
+990 GYVGDPEQVKKF

-1070 EEILEDANID
+1070 EEILEDADID

-1122 GEGLNWQN
+1122 EEGLNWQN

-1214 VGNEDDEDKIDPAKP
+1214 VGNEDDEDKIDPANP

-1234 FQVGVTSDV
+1234 FQVGVTSNV

-1383 INDINKLYPHADTV
+1383 ITDINKLYPHADTV

-1412 ILNNLTQEEI
+1412 ILDNLTQEEI

-1427 VITSNKTINNET
+1427 VITPNKTINNET

-1495 YIPNGNVTMQDPQGN
+1495 YIPNANVSMQDPQGN
-1510 PIKSLSNISREQAL
+1510 RIESLSNISREQAL

-1567 ADTNIVSLNELPF
+1567 AGTNIVSLNELPF

-1741 KAGYNISLQ
+1741 KEGYNISLQ

-1761 YNTDIN
+1761 YNTDIG
-1767 KQIGDTI
+1767 KQVGDTI

-1792 NGYIQTLINDFNNNA
+1792 NGYIQTLINDFNNNS

-1821 RQSFPTQVSAVDL
+1821 RQSFPTQVSAADL

-1916 NHIVNKIVREGKDNL
+1916 NHIVNKIVREGVDNL
-1931 TPRED
+1931 TPREV

-1957 SQPTQQDIT
+1957 SQPTQ
-1966 TNAVFT
+1966 
-1972 ETLRYTDAEGN
+1972 E
-1983 PITVG
+1983 
-1988 EEKIATSIQERSEG
+1988 
-2002 VKQIV
+2002 V
-2007 SIYTGGGLF
+2007 S
-2016 FQINASGFEVAQS
+2016 
-2029 LSANGVT
+2029 
-2036 LEQAKAAIPG
+2036 K
-2046 LNGKIKDWFQ
+2046 
-2056 RGIDYLEPK
+2056 
-2065 QQQTSEVENK
+2065 
-2075 KADVE
+2075 
-2080 KRRQEELKSW
+2080 
-2090 LPSDVIKINEQANQ
+2090 
-2104 VKDVPENPSKD
+2104 
-2115 ASFFRKVIK
+2115 
-2124 PIIDSNR
+2124 
-2131 TIFNE
+2131 
-2136 IAGLLY
+2136 
-2142 YGIDSFKSN
+2142 
-2151 NETYKI
+2151 
-2157 VSNKTVYKEIVR
+2157 
-2169 ESDNKVIATLSKGDF
+2169 
-2184 QGNEYEVLNILK
+2184 
-2196 NIQPTISSETANRIN
+2196 
-2211 AKYDAELAA
+2211 
-2220 LGIQQTSGLEDVK
+2220 LEDVK

-2251 RGRIL
+2251 RGKTL

-2424 EYLADEFEKF
+2424 EYLADEFDKF

-2463 SYSKNELRTLFENID
+2463 LYSKNELRTLFENID

-2562 DFQWL
+2562 DFEWL

-2856 GIKISS
+2856 GIKISP

-2889 ERPSLTHDLDG
+2889 ETPSLTHDLDG

-2932 LKKMAVGNAS
+2932 LKKMAVGNAP
-2942 FDETIGATVFKNPNG
+2942 FDETIGASVFKNPNG

-2965 PTYHLKKVAEL
+2965 PTYHLKKIAEL
-2976 NNAESL
+2976 NNAENL

-3025 LSTEEELDGSLQD
+3025 LSTEEDLDGSLQD

-3073 NVESLDDEGNK
+3073 TVESLDDEGNK
-3084 ITTGLA
+3084 TLSALA
-3090 PVLIRVMEASNR
+3090 PILIRVMEASNT
-3102 GDMISLPVIKTVE
+3102 GDLVPLPVIKTVE
-3115 MINGQ
+3115 MVDGQ
-3120 AVLTEETVDIYIDK
+3120 AKLTEETVDIYIDK

-3171 TLMSEEQQT
+3171 TLMSKEQQT

-3199 DALAGTVTVYEGLGV
+3199 DALAGTVAV
-3214 SNSSINLNKITN
+3214 
-3226 TKVGESVTLFI
+3226 
-3237 NNMPVKYKR
+3237 
-3246 VDENYFEGK
+3246 
-3255 QITKKQETDFINSVE
+3255 
-3270 ATTTPI
+3270 A
-3276 EEFIENK
+3276 
-3283 GTKVRYSLDEFI
+3283 
-3295 NFYLDKLPKNQ
+3295 
-3306 ITPQPTQQTSSTI
+3306 QPTQQTS
-3319 NIYAGTNENAEL
+3319 
-3331 SNFAKRP
+3331 
-3338 FELGDGTIY
+3338 
-3347 PTVEHAFQLEKLN
+3347 
-3360 YAGSLDMT
+3360 
-3368 ESEIDSIFEKVLKM
+3368 
-3382 TPSQA
+3382 
-3387 KRWGSTIKDFNTS
+3387 
-3400 EWDKDSISLMKRFI
+3400 
-3414 RLSFEQNPGALK
+3414 
-3426 TLLATGNAT
+3426 
-3435 LTHTQD
+3435 
-3441 RGKWGKLFPQLL
+3441 
-3453 MEVRS
+3453 EVR
-3458 ELGGSQPIQQTSEV
+3458 
-3472 AVKEVAEGIKIID
+3472 EVAESVKIID

-3510 SNKSKAAPIMIG
+3510 SNKGKNAPIMIG

-3580 ATGIDA
+3580 ATGVDA

-3622 ANIGGP
+3622 ANIGGA
-3628 GSLSVEGA
+3628 GSLSIEGA

-3660 YIFGENGKNRDVF
+3660 YIFGEDGKNRDVF

-3713 PGMPTTPN
+3713 PGMPATPN
-3721 KITQPIQQTSEVD
+3721 KITQPTQQ
-3734 TITYTPKG
+3734 
-3742 KQRQTYIIRG
+3742 
-3752 SQIFNQKDQE
+3752 
-3762 VFAEDSIDRNKIFAN
+3762 A
-3777 LAVKQGRAVVVN
+3777 
-3789 YKGTDY
+3789 
-3795 IVNNKQDIMSTVSG
+3795 SG
-3809 KIMKWGPE
+3809 
-3817 NGNRKAVLSLAQ
+3817 
-3829 NLQSEA
+3829 
-3835 SAQQVSEVIGRE
+3835 
-3847 SIISIG
+3847 
-3853 YNNQVLRKNQIKDVT
+3853 
-3868 SDINKEFPVY
+3868 
-3878 KFSKDDLKNP
+3878 
-3888 QYKFAIDLLKEKG
+3888 
-3901 YLLDTSGYMFTKGG
+3901 
-3915 VDARTIKKQP
+3915 
-3925 AQQTSEV
+3925 V

-3982 GVSRTALV
+3982 GVSRSALV

-4043 MQNAS
+4043 MQNGA

-4300 KRVTLRFNDKTNLIF
+4300 KRVTLRFKDKRNLIF

-4322 ELGISQASGKVT
+4322 ELSISQASGKVT

-4473 SNGEPTGQRYT
+4473 SNDEPTGQRYT

-4494 VMDLIQNTPSATMPE
+4494 VMDLIQNTAFGIMPE

-4542 SAMFARELVKVSG
+4542 SAMFARELVEVSG

-4564 TQFKDFY
+4564 AQFKDFY

-4625 DSVTDAEEKAY
+4625 NSVTDAEEKAY
-4636 YQLLTKENIVTDAGL
+4636 FELLTKENIVTDAGL

-4664 PITKSQYSDY
+4664 PITKSQYSEY
-4674 VSKFG
+4674 VEKFG

-4715 ALDILESTLATL
+4715 ALDILESTLTEL
-4727 AENSNVFKNRMLEE
+4727 AEVSDVFLNRMLEE

-4769 NLYLSLLTEYGIN
+4769 NLYLSLLTEYAID
-4782 LKSPISIDGVTYD
+4782 LKTPISIDGVTYD

-4866 QDLYSQALNKKDK
+4866 QELYSQALNKKDK

-4884 EKLVENKIKELVED
+4884 EKLVENKIKELVKD
-4898 GSTLKVNDELLLNA
+4898 GSESTLKVNEELLLNA
-4912 INEPEGVSDQETVS
+4912 INKSDEISDQETVS
-4926 ILSKFKEFMDLE
+4926 ILSKFKAFMDLK
-4938 TFTNKMSAPTS
+4938 TFTDLMSAPTS

-4961 LDKKEKIQELLSQD
+4961 LDKKNDIEKLLSKD
-4975 APLDLSK
+4975 ASLDLSK

-4991 TYLRLFKQFTDK
+4991 TYLRLFKQLTDK

-5021 NVVDNIDTRAATLK
+5021 NVVDNIDTRATTLK

-5127 NTFRNLSAPQKV
+5127 NTFRNLSAPQKI

-5239 ERSLT
+5239 ERSST
-5244 TGSLQP
+5244 TGSLQK

-5256 NEVTVNWDAIGLSR
+5256 NEVTVNWNTIGLSR
-5270 DVTPNYVRIIDIQG
+5270 DVTPNYVRIVDLQG
-5284 AIKTYKK
+5284 VIKTYKL
-5291 DVESKTYKE
+5291 DTESKTYKE
-5300 IETYGSN
+5300 IDTYGSN

-5325 RNFVKSKNGTRQ
+5325 RNFVKAKNGTTQ
-5337 DVPLDFTAGIEGAI
+5337 DVPSDFTAGIEGAI

-5373 VQLDPEAAMINV
+5373 VQLDPEAAMTNV
-5385 ADTAFLLEQLGL
+5385 ADTALLLEQLGL

-5407 EANVIDNV
+5407 EANVIDNI

-5459 ASLRENNI
+5459 VSLRENNI
-5467 LSLEDLIAEYNNG
+5467 LSLEDFIAEYNNG

>member
-184 VYRSIGDLFDDDNYF
+184 AYRSIGDLFDDDNYF

-272 MNAGRLVKG
+272 MNAARLAKG

-402 EQMAFIQ
+402 EQMALIQ
-409 NKAGEGAFYTTM
+409 NQAGEGAFYTTM

-452 TFKKGLNGRLFKG
+452 TYKKGLNGRLFKG

-549 VELQNDMILSGMS
+549 IELQNDMILSGMG
-562 SQFSGQGIET
+562 SQFSGQGVET

-666 FGFTDEKDFGKF
+666 FGFTDEKDFSKF

-945 NEIVDRQIEVNK
+945 NEIVERQIEVNK
-957 DIYKNLT
+957 NIYKNLS

-990 GFVGDPEQVKKF
+990 GYVGDPEQVKKF

-1070 EEILEDANID
+1070 EEILEGADID

-1122 GEGLNWQN
+1122 EEGLNWQN

-1145 ILDAQG
+1145 VLDAQG

-1214 VGNEDDEDKIDPAKP
+1214 VGNEDDEDKIDPANP

-1260 LVDKKGNNVSPELL
+1260 LIDKKGNNVSPELL

-1495 YIPNGNVTMQDPQGN
+1495 YIPNANVSMQDPQGN
-1510 PIKSLSNISREQAL
+1510 TIKSLSNISREQAL

-1761 YNTDIN
+1761 YNTDIG
-1767 KQIGDTI
+1767 KQVGDTI

-1792 NGYIQTLINDFNNNA
+1792 NGYIQTLINDFNNNS

-1821 RQSFPTQVSAVDL
+1821 RQSFPTQVSAADL

-1916 NHIVNKIVREGKDNL
+1916 NHIVNKIVREGVDNL
-1931 TPRED
+1931 TPREV

-1957 SQPTQQDIT
+1957 STQQSSED
-1966 TNAVFT
+1966 
-1972 ETLRYTDAEGN
+1972 
-1983 PITVG
+1983 
-1988 EEKIATSIQERSEG
+1988 QRSEG
-2002 VKQIV
+2002 VKQLI

-2016 FQINASGFEVAQS
+2016 FPINASGLEVAES

-2046 LNGKIKDWFQ
+2046 LGGKLKDWFQ

-2065 QQQTSEVENK
+2065 QQQTNK
-2075 KADVE
+2075 
-2080 KRRQEELKSW
+2080 
-2090 LPSDVIKINEQANQ
+2090 
-2104 VKDVPENPSKD
+2104 
-2115 ASFFRKVIK
+2115 
-2124 PIIDSNR
+2124 
-2131 TIFNE
+2131 
-2136 IAGLLY
+2136 
-2142 YGIDSFKSN
+2142 
-2151 NETYKI
+2151 
-2157 VSNKTVYKEIVR
+2157 
-2169 ESDNKVIATLSKGDF
+2169 
-2184 QGNEYEVLNILK
+2184 
-2196 NIQPTISSETANRIN
+2196 
-2211 AKYDAELAA
+2211 
-2220 LGIQQTSGLEDVK
+2220 LEDVK

-2244 EGVAPKD
+2244 EGVVPKD
-2251 RGRIL
+2251 RGKIL

-2434 KIDPKST
+2434 KIDPKNT

-2562 DFQWL
+2562 DFEWL

-2603 SIQYI
+2603 SVQYI

-2745 LEINS
+2745 LEIDS

-2889 ERPSLTHDLDG
+2889 ETPSLTHDLDG

-2932 LKKMAVGNAS
+2932 LKKMAVGNAP
-2942 FDETIGATVFKNPNG
+2942 FDETIGASVFKNPNG

-3090 PVLIRVMEASNR
+3090 PVLIRVMEASNT
-3102 GDMISLPVIKTVE
+3102 GDMINLPVIKTVE
-3115 MINGQ
+3115 MVNGE
-3120 AVLTEETVDIYIDK
+3120 AVLTEEAVDIYIDK

-3199 DALAGTVTVYEGLGV
+3199 DALAGTVTV
-3214 SNSSINLNKITN
+3214 
-3226 TKVGESVTLFI
+3226 
-3237 NNMPVKYKR
+3237 
-3246 VDENYFEGK
+3246 
-3255 QITKKQETDFINSVE
+3255 
-3270 ATTTPI
+3270 A
-3276 EEFIENK
+3276 
-3283 GTKVRYSLDEFI
+3283 
-3295 NFYLDKLPKNQ
+3295 
-3306 ITPQPTQQTSSTI
+3306 
-3319 NIYAGTNENAEL
+3319 
-3331 SNFAKRP
+3331 
-3338 FELGDGTIY
+3338 
-3347 PTVEHAFQLEKLN
+3347 
-3360 YAGSLDMT
+3360 
-3368 ESEIDSIFEKVLKM
+3368 
-3382 TPSQA
+3382 
-3387 KRWGSTIKDFNTS
+3387 
-3400 EWDKDSISLMKRFI
+3400 
-3414 RLSFEQNPGALK
+3414 
-3426 TLLATGNAT
+3426 
-3435 LTHTQD
+3435 
-3441 RGKWGKLFPQLL
+3441 
-3453 MEVRS
+3453 
-3458 ELGGSQPIQQTSEV
+3458 QPIQQTSEV
-3472 AVKEVAEGIKIID
+3472 EVVTYKGTKYSVDFNVGSGTITNLKTGKVLEGGVTSPIGQAVVD
-3485 NALTS
+3485 L
-3490 SEELEIFEMIKP
+3490 
-3502 FLESQGSR
+3502 
-3510 SNKSKAAPIMIG
+3510 
-3522 MGLRWDYKSNNPGK
+3522 
-3536 SPVEIKETIVN
+3536 
-3547 SEGQRNKYAYYD
+3547 
-3559 VSIDGEALGA
+3559 A
-3569 IPTRLK
+3569 I
-3575 ELMTK
+3575 
-3580 ATGIDA
+3580 AQQD
-3586 SNYDGAIIN
+3586 S
-3595 IYPKNGFISAHND
+3595 
-3608 VDESVTAINYPVIV
+3608 
-3622 ANIGGP
+3622 
-3628 GSLSVEGA
+3628 
-3636 ESQKARKGYSSKE
+3636 
-3649 YINEPLSSGSA
+3649 
-3660 YIFGENGKNRDVF
+3660 
-3673 HRTLPSSGEGNLP
+3673 
-3686 QLNVK
+3686 
-3691 GQIIPANSYRISVTL
+3691 
-3706 RRVKDLE
+3706 
-3713 PGMPTTPN
+3713 
-3721 KITQPIQQTSEVD
+3721 TQQASEVK

-3742 KQRQTYIIRG
+3742 KVTQTYTIKG
-3752 SQIFNQKDQE
+3752 NKIFNASNTE
-3762 VFAEDSIDRNKIFAN
+3762 VFKTDSVDRNKIFAN
-3777 LAVKQGRAVVVN
+3777 LAVKENRAQVVE
-3789 YKGTDY
+3789 YKGAKY
-3795 IVNNKQDIMSTVSG
+3795 VVNNKKQIISATTG
-3809 KIMKWGPE
+3809 KLMQWE
-3817 NGNRKAVLSLAQ
+3817 ENNGNRKAILSLAQ

-3835 SAQQVSEVIGRE
+3835 SAPQISEVANKLK
-3847 SIISIG
+3847 IISE
-3853 YNNQVLRKNQIKDVT
+3853 RRAMAT
-3868 SDINKEFPVY
+3868 ES
-3878 KFSKDDLKNP
+3878 DLKNSQLIKDIRVDKSQP
-3888 QYKFAIDLLKEKG
+3888 NPLTPNAVDNKLAAIMLYGKTYDALIKEGLWEEANEAKTLAYRILNDLLFDIDEIKEFEDVMTPE
-3901 YLLDTSGYMFTKGG
+3901 YAG
-3915 VDARTIKKQP
+3915 VLTTNENPVKEFFENDIFELVDNQL

-3932 TKEVSG
+3932 TNEVSG

-3945 VVDNLESRF
+3945 VVNNLESRF

-4043 MQNAS
+4043 MQNGA

-4057 APEHGVV
+4057 APEHGVI

-4128 IFGNEVTPE
+4128 IFGNEVTPQ

-4426 RSEIIRRDAWQGSEN
+4426 RSEIIRRAAWQGNEN

-4494 VMDLIQNTPSATMPE
+4494 VMDLIENTPSANMPE
-4509 VISKMFAV
+4509 AISKMFAV

-4542 SAMFARELVKVSG
+4542 SAMFARELVEVSG

-4564 TQFKDFY
+4564 AQFKDFY

-4625 DSVTDAEEKAY
+4625 DSITDAEEKAY

-4898 GSTLKVNDELLLNA
+4898 GSKSTLKVNDELLLNA
-4912 INEPEGVSDQETVS
+4912 INKPEGVSDQETVS

-4961 LDKKEKIQELLSQD
+4961 LDKKEKMQELLSQD

-4982 IYNSNTWNS
+4982 IYNGNTWNS

-5021 NVVDNIDTRAATLK
+5021 NVVDNIDTRATTLK

-5244 TGSLQP
+5244 TGSLQK

-5256 NEVTVNWDAIGLSR
+5256 NEVTVDWNAIGLSR
-5270 DVTPNYVRIIDIQG
+5270 DVTPNYVRIVDIQG

-5300 IETYGSN
+5300 IDTYGSN

-5337 DVPLDFTAGIEGAI
+5337 DDPSDFTPAI
-5351 SIQEELLKADN
+5351 DDAFAIQQEILKADN

-5373 VQLDPEAAMINV
+5373 VQLDPEAVMTNV
-5385 ADTAFLLEQLGL
+5385 ADTALLLEQLGL
-5397 NEIAQDQSEL
+5397 NQDAQDQSEL
-5407 EANVIDNV
+5407 EANVIDNA

>member
-11 TAVTSNQRETSVI
+11 TAVNSNQRETSVV

-105 KSILKAESAGPAAD
+105 KSILKADSAGPAAD

-184 VYRSIGDLFDDDNYF
+184 AYRSIGDLFDDDNYF

-210 EDAMAIGNS
+210 EDAMAVGNS
-219 SRGGGLA
+219 SRSGGLA

-233 NSGYTFGIIGSIAV
+233 NSGYTFGIIGSIAL

-266 AGVRTA
+266 AAARTG
-272 MNAGRLVKG
+272 MNVLRLAKG
-281 AKNFFNISKMQT
+281 AKNFFNISKMQA
-293 STRALLNQLK
+293 STRALMNQLK

-308 KSFWQAAKSGGKVV
+308 KSFWQAAKSGGKVI
-322 GNILTPQT
+322 GNVLTPQT

-402 EQMAFIQ
+402 EQMALIQ
-409 NKAGEGAFYTTM
+409 NQAGEGAFYTTM

-452 TFKKGLNGRLFKG
+452 TYKKGLNGRLFKG
-465 KGVKDAAT
+465 KGIKDAAT

-510 ARYFAANVAEG
+510 ARYFAANFAEG

-535 GYYTTVM
+535 GYYSAVM

-549 VELQNDMILSGMS
+549 IELQNDMILSGMG
-562 SQFSGQGIET
+562 SQFSGQGVET

-610 QEQKKQYVADLVK
+610 QEQKKQYVSDLVK

-636 SGLFDPSK
+636 SGLFDPTK
-644 LNFLIQKQVAGA
+644 LNFLVQKQVAGA
-656 MKQNAFAQDR
+656 MKQNSFSQDR

-707 LGQAFPNQKSE
+707 LGQAFPNQKKE

-792 TERADSIYTNL
+792 TERADGIYTNL
-803 TNDPLFE
+803 SNDPLFE

-815 DITVLLDIDSINN
+815 DITVLLDTDSIDN
-828 EMGLLLQDIAV
+828 EIGLLLQDIAV
-839 QDKDSKEGKKIIDQ
+839 QDKESEDGKKTIEQ

-865 QILTAPENLTK
+865 KILSDPKNLTK

-884 INKLTKAF
+884 INKLTGAF
-892 EQYVQFM
+892 QEYVQFM
-899 AESSNSFVDRSKV
+899 AQSSNSFVDRSKIEE
-912 QDALKQMVDYHAL
+912 ALKQMVDYHAL

-990 GFVGDPEQVKKF
+990 GYVGDPEQVKKF
-1002 LLSGNV
+1002 LLTGNI

-1029 YDQIQRLLDAYRKMS
+1029 YDQIQRLLDIYKKMS
-1044 EKTDDSTETTEQ
+1044 EKTDDSGETTEQ
-1056 ESKDIEVQETKSNQ
+1056 ESKDIEVQKTKSNQ
-1070 EEILEDANID
+1070 EEILEEANID
-1080 VVLPESNNTPLL
+1080 VILPEVNDTPLL

-1122 GEGLNWQN
+1122 EEGLNWQN

-1145 ILDAQG
+1145 VLDSQG
-1151 NPVFSELT
+1151 NPVFAELT

-1192 IPLNEMYYTEPV
+1192 IPLNEMYYTERV
-1204 ESDPTNVTPA
+1204 KSDPTDVTPA
-1214 VGNEDDEDKIDPAKP
+1214 VGNEDDEDKIDPANP

-1243 LKIITIN
+1243 FKIITIN

-1274 GQIGITL
+1274 AQIGITL

-1350 GKPITLQAG
+1350 GKPVTLQAG

-1366 IQEFKFNLLPA
+1366 IQEFKFNLLPT

-1383 INDINKLYPHADTV
+1383 ITDINKLYPHANTV

-1412 ILNNLTQEEI
+1412 ILDNLTQEEI

-1427 VITSNKTINNET
+1427 VITPNKVVNNEA

-1448 KNPYV
+1448 ENPYV
-1453 DIKQSKYSIGLA
+1453 DIKQSKYSMGLA

-1495 YIPNGNVTMQDPQGN
+1495 YIPNANVSMQDPQGKE
-1510 PIKSLSNISREQAL
+1510 IKSLSNISREQAL

-1554 LLVSYADSVMKSN
+1554 LLVSYADSVINSN
-1567 ADTNIVSLNELPF
+1567 IDTNVVSLNELPF
-1580 GLGFVSQKGGM
+1580 GLGFVIQKGGM
-1591 SYDNSTTRSLRE
+1591 SYDNTTTRSLKN

-1625 GSRSVE
+1625 GARSVE

-1645 NKIKSRLQ
+1645 NKIKSRLE
-1653 KDSLW
+1653 KDLLW
-1658 DGVKNGTDRYI
+1658 DDIKNGTDRYI

-1691 SQRDDLASKLVDR
+1691 SQRDDLASKLVNR
-1704 AQKTKKENLDENGK
+1704 AQKTKQENLDKDGK

-1731 DIRGSVFISA
+1731 DIRESVFISA
-1741 KAGYNISLQ
+1741 KGGYNISLQ

-1761 YNTDIN
+1761 YNTDIG

-1780 ADSKSFVSDSSI
+1780 GDAKSFVSDSSI
-1792 NGYIQTLINDFNNNA
+1792 NGYVQTLINDFNNNE
-1807 EIAASKNKISNNNF
+1807 EIAESGNKISNKNF
-1821 RQSFPTQVSAVDL
+1821 RQSFPTQVTATDL

-1862 AEKDKGDI
+1862 AEIDKGNI

-1879 ESNFTSEEAEFSLL
+1879 ETNFTSEEAEFGLL
-1893 DLSDPA
+1893 DLSDAA

-1916 NHIVNKIVREGKDNL
+1916 NHIVNKIVREGVDNL
-1931 TPRED
+1931 TTREV

-1957 SQPTQQDIT
+1957 SKLSDDVTVNPL
-1966 TNAVFT
+1966 
-1972 ETLRYTDAEGN
+1972 ET
-1983 PITVG
+1983 
-1988 EEKIATSIQERSEG
+1988 
-2002 VKQIV
+2002 
-2007 SIYTGGGLF
+2007 
-2016 FQINASGFEVAQS
+2016 
-2029 LSANGVT
+2029 
-2036 LEQAKAAIPG
+2036 
-2046 LNGKIKDWFQ
+2046 
-2056 RGIDYLEPK
+2056 
-2065 QQQTSEVENK
+2065 
-2075 KADVE
+2075 
-2080 KRRQEELKSW
+2080 
-2090 LPSDVIKINEQANQ
+2090 
-2104 VKDVPENPSKD
+2104 
-2115 ASFFRKVIK
+2115 
-2124 PIIDSNR
+2124 
-2131 TIFNE
+2131 
-2136 IAGLLY
+2136 
-2142 YGIDSFKSN
+2142 
-2151 NETYKI
+2151 
-2157 VSNKTVYKEIVR
+2157 
-2169 ESDNKVIATLSKGDF
+2169 
-2184 QGNEYEVLNILK
+2184 
-2196 NIQPTISSETANRIN
+2196 
-2211 AKYDAELAA
+2211 
-2220 LGIQQTSGLEDVK
+2220 VK
-2233 QKLDILKTQLL
+2233 QKLETLKSQLL
-2244 EGVAPKD
+2244 KGVAPKD
-2251 RGRIL
+2251 RGKTL

-2263 KLLAQR
+2263 KLLVER

-2275 ANKIMSSSDLSLSD
+2275 ANKIMSSSDLSLTD
-2289 IEDIDVFTDWAASNL
+2289 VEDIDIFTDWAASNL

-2328 AFVLGLNHVAGGQN
+2328 AFVLGLNHIAGGQE
-2342 VSGTIYTGAKSPYK
+2342 VSGTIYTGATSPYK

-2371 EEIAKYRS
+2371 EEINKYRS

-2388 LRAEGK
+2388 LRAQGK

-2400 QKFKNS
+2400 EKFKNS

-2434 KIDPKST
+2434 KVNPKNT
-2441 NTDASVKSLF
+2441 NTDPSVKSLF
-2451 TRIIEWIQGVFN
+2451 TRIIEWIKGVFN

-2511 SISKDGSL
+2511 SISKESNL
-2519 GYIYLDS
+2519 GFIYLDS

-2535 ISAMFLQRISG
+2535 ISAMFLQRISK
-2546 LTESYSP
+2546 LNESYNP
-2553 AVQMDSILD
+2553 KEQMDSILD
-2562 DFQWL
+2562 DFEWL
-2567 YSLDNPIN
+2567 YSLENPIN
-2575 ENKTDL
+2575 ESKTNL

-2603 SIQYI
+2603 SIKYI

-2693 LKAVKNLS
+2693 LKAVKNLT
-2701 DPKQILQSMY
+2701 DPKKILQSMY
-2711 FFGQDNSETAA
+2711 FFGQDNSETSA

-2727 LNDVGITEQEL
+2727 LNDVGISEEQL
-2738 LSDNAIP
+2738 LSDDSIP
-2745 LEINS
+2745 LEVNS

-2767 YLFNERDNAGN
+2767 YLFNERDNLGN

-2804 RKQLLSNPKLKTELI
+2804 RKQLLSNPNLKTELI

-2834 GISSTKLKKDAKKY
+2834 GISSAKLKKDAKKY

-2856 GIKISS
+2856 GIKISP
-2862 LYLQYSMLYNRADL
+2862 LYIQYNMLYNRANL

-2884 ELNKN
+2884 DLNKN
-2889 ERPSLTHDLDG
+2889 ETPSLTHDLDG

-2919 DIFAVDESGMDSR
+2919 DIFSVDESGMDSR
-2932 LKKMAVGNAS
+2932 LKKMAVGNAP
-2942 FDETIGATVFKNPNG
+2942 FDETIGASVFKNPNG

-2965 PTYHLKKVAEL
+2965 PTYHLKKIAEL
-2976 NNAESL
+2976 NDPNSL
-2982 EKLLESDPYLANN
+2982 EELLKSDPYLANN

-3073 NVESLDDEGNK
+3073 NVESIDDEGNK

-3090 PVLIRVMEASNR
+3090 PVLIRVMEASNT

-3115 MINGQ
+3115 MDNGK

-3146 NNATKTQEDI
+3146 NNTTKTQEDI

-3180 FLINA
+3180 SLINA
-3185 AIQAGNAGNVITLD
+3185 AIKAGNAGNTITLD
-3199 DALAGTVTVYEGLGV
+3199 DALAGTVTV
-3214 SNSSINLNKITN
+3214 
-3226 TKVGESVTLFI
+3226 
-3237 NNMPVKYKR
+3237 
-3246 VDENYFEGK
+3246 
-3255 QITKKQETDFINSVE
+3255 
-3270 ATTTPI
+3270 
-3276 EEFIENK
+3276 
-3283 GTKVRYSLDEFI
+3283 
-3295 NFYLDKLPKNQ
+3295 
-3306 ITPQPTQQTSSTI
+3306 
-3319 NIYAGTNENAEL
+3319 
-3331 SNFAKRP
+3331 
-3338 FELGDGTIY
+3338 
-3347 PTVEHAFQLEKLN
+3347 
-3360 YAGSLDMT
+3360 
-3368 ESEIDSIFEKVLKM
+3368 
-3382 TPSQA
+3382 
-3387 KRWGSTIKDFNTS
+3387 
-3400 EWDKDSISLMKRFI
+3400 
-3414 RLSFEQNPGALK
+3414 
-3426 TLLATGNAT
+3426 
-3435 LTHTQD
+3435 
-3441 RGKWGKLFPQLL
+3441 
-3453 MEVRS
+3453 
-3458 ELGGSQPIQQTSEV
+3458 
-3472 AVKEVAEGIKIID
+3472 
-3485 NALTS
+3485 
-3490 SEELEIFEMIKP
+3490 
-3502 FLESQGSR
+3502 
-3510 SNKSKAAPIMIG
+3510 
-3522 MGLRWDYKSNNPGK
+3522 
-3536 SPVEIKETIVN
+3536 SP
-3547 SEGQRNKYAYYD
+3547 
-3559 VSIDGEALGA
+3559 
-3569 IPTRLK
+3569 
-3575 ELMTK
+3575 
-3580 ATGIDA
+3580 
-3586 SNYDGAIIN
+3586 
-3595 IYPKNGFISAHND
+3595 
-3608 VDESVTAINYPVIV
+3608 
-3622 ANIGGP
+3622 
-3628 GSLSVEGA
+3628 
-3636 ESQKARKGYSSKE
+3636 
-3649 YINEPLSSGSA
+3649 
-3660 YIFGENGKNRDVF
+3660 
-3673 HRTLPSSGEGNLP
+3673 
-3686 QLNVK
+3686 
-3691 GQIIPANSYRISVTL
+3691 
-3706 RRVKDLE
+3706 
-3713 PGMPTTPN
+3713 
-3721 KITQPIQQTSEVD
+3721 
-3734 TITYTPKG
+3734 
-3742 KQRQTYIIRG
+3742 
-3752 SQIFNQKDQE
+3752 
-3762 VFAEDSIDRNKIFAN
+3762 
-3777 LAVKQGRAVVVN
+3777 
-3789 YKGTDY
+3789 
-3795 IVNNKQDIMSTVSG
+3795 
-3809 KIMKWGPE
+3809 
-3817 NGNRKAVLSLAQ
+3817 
-3829 NLQSEA
+3829 
-3835 SAQQVSEVIGRE
+3835 
-3847 SIISIG
+3847 
-3853 YNNQVLRKNQIKDVT
+3853 
-3868 SDINKEFPVY
+3868 
-3878 KFSKDDLKNP
+3878 
-3888 QYKFAIDLLKEKG
+3888 
-3901 YLLDTSGYMFTKGG
+3901 
-3915 VDARTIKKQP
+3915 
-3925 AQQTSEV
+3925 QTSEV

-3945 VVDNLESRF
+3945 VVDNLENRF

-3982 GVSRTALV
+3982 GVSRNALV

-4043 MQNAS
+4043 MQNGA

-4057 APEHGVV
+4057 APSHGVV
-4064 HPVED
+4064 HPVDD

-4074 LEEPEDAGI
+4074 LEEPEDSGI

-4128 IFGNEVTPE
+4128 VFGNEATPE

-4178 VEKWLPKPGMESLH
+4178 IKNWLPQPGKETLH
-4192 NLRVKLEAIEKEKET
+4192 NLRLKLEAIEKEKET

-4223 VNSLEELGDETP
+4223 VNLLEELEDAKP
-4235 FTKGYTTL
+4235 FTNGVTTL

-4252 LNPSNKLEQ
+4252 LNPSNKLDQ

-4300 KRVTLRFNDKTNLIF
+4300 QRVTLKFKDKRNLIF

-4322 ELGISQASGKVT
+4322 ELSISEASGKVT
-4334 PKLAAFLEFALNG
+4334 PKLAAFLEFALSG
-4347 LKASKSSSQILEF
+4347 LKASQSSSQILEF

-4420 KDGIPI
+4420 KDGVPI
-4426 RSEIIRRDAWQGSEN
+4426 RSEIIRRAAWQGNEN
-4441 DLLNIDSLTQENIGP
+4441 DLLNIDSLTQEDIGS

-4473 SNGEPTGQRYT
+4473 SNGQPTGQRYT
-4484 EMMMPAHHKS
+4484 EMIMPAHHKS
-4494 VMDLIQNTPSATMPE
+4494 VMDLIENTPSATMPE
-4509 VISKMFAV
+4509 AISKMFGV

-4527 MNVKWVDFMPVYYGS
+4527 MNIKWVDFMPVYYGS
-4542 SAMFARELVKVSG
+4542 SAMFARELVEVSG

-4564 TQFKDFY
+4564 AQFKDFY

-4584 TVEENYSDYIRYVNA
+4584 TVEENYSDYIRYVNT
-4599 NVNKSGTIYSE
+4599 NVSKSGTIYSE

-4616 KNLDAATID
+4616 ENLDAASID
-4625 DSVTDAEEKAY
+4625 NSITDSEEKAY
-4636 YQLLTKENIVTDAGL
+4636 YQFLTKQNIVTDAGL
-4651 KEAGVKALQMLGL
+4651 EEAGVKALQMLGL
-4664 PITKSQYSDY
+4664 PITKAQYSEY
-4674 VSKFG
+4674 LAKFG

-4688 QILDYKYALLGNDS
+4688 KILDYKYALLGNDS

-4727 AENSNVFKNRMLEE
+4727 AENSDVFKNRMLEE

-4769 NLYLSLLTEYGIN
+4769 NLYLSLLTEYAID
-4782 LKSPISIDGVTYD
+4782 LKTPISIDGVTYD
-4795 SFKYTTENKNEGDQR
+4795 SFKYTTEKNNEGDQR

-4851 VPIRTSILL
+4851 IPIRTSILL

-4866 QDLYSQALNKKDK
+4866 QDLYSQALNKKEK

-4884 EKLVENKIKELVED
+4884 EKLVENKIDELVEA
-4898 GSTLKVNDELLLNA
+4898 GAKASLNVNEKLLLNS
-4912 INEPEGVSDQETVS
+4912 INNPITQNDQETVS
-4926 ILSKFKEFMDLE
+4926 ILSKFQELINLK
-4938 TFTNKMSAPTS
+4938 TFTDKMSAPTS
-4949 LTKGLGKDIATV
+4949 LTKGLGKDVATV
-4961 LDKKEKIQELLSQD
+4961 LDKKKDIQELLSED
-4975 APLDLSK
+4975 APLDLTK

-4991 TYLRLFKQFTDK
+4991 TYLKLFKELTDK

-5021 NVVDNIDTRAATLK
+5021 NVVDNIDTRATTLK

-5056 YNLLQNGTLN
+5056 HNLLQNGTLN

-5109 PESASDAG
+5109 PESASDVG
-5117 NSSGL
+5117 NNSGL

-5201 RGDVSF
+5201 RGDISF
-5207 ESVFGLSQEE
+5207 ESAFGLSQEQ

-5239 ERSLT
+5239 ERSST
-5244 TGSLQP
+5244 TGSLRK

-5256 NEVTVNWDAIGLSR
+5256 NEVTVNWNAIGLSR
-5270 DVTPNYVRIIDIQG
+5270 DVTPNYVRISDVLG
-5284 AIKTYKK
+5284 NIKTYKL
-5291 DVESKTYKE
+5291 DSESKTYKE
-5300 IETYGSN
+5300 IDPYGSN

-5313 FMFGPRPTYKEV
+5313 FMFGPRPTYKEL
-5325 RNFVKSKNGTRQ
+5325 RAFVNAKSGRQ
-5337 DVPLDFTAGIEGAI
+5337 AQDPSDFSPAI
-5351 SIQEELLKADN
+5351 DDAFAIQQEILKADN

-5373 VQLDPEAAMINV
+5373 VQLDPEAGMTNV
-5385 ADTAFLLEQLGL
+5385 ADTALLLEQLGL
-5397 NEIAQDQSEL
+5397 NQDAQDQSEL
-5407 EANVIDNV
+5407 EANIIDNV
-5415 DTSLPEVD
+5415 DTSLPEAD
-5423 EVESQLTLD
+5423 ELESQLTLD
-5432 FEMELEEQFTTIT
+5432 FEMELDEQFTTIT
-5445 NFWDANIQGNKKAM
+5445 NFWDANIQGNKEAM

-5467 LSLEDLIAEYNNG
+5467 LSLEDFIAEYNNG
-5480 IYESEESFIDQ
+5480 VYESEESFIDQ

>member
-11 TAVTSNQRETSVI
+11 TAVTSNQRETSVV

-152 MESYYNANSTIWDD
+152 MESYYNANSSIWDD

-184 VYRSIGDLFDDDNYF
+184 VYRSLGDLFDDDAYL
-199 SAPDIESGMEF
+199 SAPDIDSGMEF

-219 SRGGGLA
+219 SRGGALG

-233 NSGYTFGIIGSIAV
+233 NSGYTFGIIGSIAL
-247 EELILAGATYLTGG
+247 EELILAGATYVTGG
-261 GAAPV
+261 AAAPV
-266 AGVRTA
+266 AGARTA
-272 MNAGRLVKG
+272 MNVARLAKG
-281 AKNFFNISKMQT
+281 TKNFFNIKNMQA
-293 STRALLNQLK
+293 STRALMNQLK

-308 KSFWQAAKSGGKVV
+308 KSFWQAAKSGGRVV

-402 EQMAFIQ
+402 EQMALIQ
-409 NKAGEGAFYTTM
+409 NQAGEGAFYTTM

-444 SLGKVFND
+444 SLGRVFND
-452 TFKKGLNGRLFKG
+452 TYKKGLNGRLFKG

-535 GYYTTVM
+535 GYYTAVM

-549 VELQNDMILSGMS
+549 VELQNDMILSGMG
-562 SQFSGQGIET
+562 SQFSGQGVET

-605 AYKEY
+605 AFKEF
-610 QEQKKQYVADLVK
+610 QEQKKQYVKDLVK

-630 STIDDP
+630 STINDP
-636 SGLFDPSK
+636 SGLFDPTK

-666 FGFTDEKDFGKF
+666 FGFTDEKDFAKF

-687 GTSNYFRT
+687 GTSQYFRS

-707 LGQAFPNQKSE
+707 LAQAFPNQKRD

-732 TNLDKFETSFENNK
+732 NNIDKYETTFENNRNK
-746 NRFTN
+746 FTN

-803 TNDPLFE
+803 SNDPLFE

-828 EMGLLLQDIAV
+828 EIGLLLQDIAV
-839 QDKDSKEGKKIIDQ
+839 QDKDSKDGKKVIEQ
-853 KTDKIKKLQTIQ
+853 KTDKIKKLQAVQ
-865 QILTAPENLTK
+865 KILTAPENLTK

-884 INKLTKAF
+884 INKLTAAF
-892 EQYVQFM
+892 QEYVQFM
-899 AESSNSFVDRSKV
+899 AQSTNSFVDRSKI
-912 QDALKQMVDYHAL
+912 QEALKQMVDYHAL

-945 NEIVDRQIEVNK
+945 NEIVERQIEVNK
-957 DIYKNLT
+957 NIYKSLS

-990 GFVGDPEQVKKF
+990 GYVGDPEQVRKF
-1002 LLSGNV
+1002 LLTGNV

-1015 DEQGDIDPK
+1015 DEQGDIDPQ

-1029 YDQIQRLLDAYRKMS
+1029 YDQIQRLLDTYRKMS
-1044 EKTDDSTETTEQ
+1044 EKTDDSGETTEQ
-1056 ESKDIEVQETKSNQ
+1056 KSKDIEVQETKSNQ
-1070 EEILEDANID
+1070 EEILEEADID
-1080 VVLPESNNTPLL
+1080 VILPESNNTPLL
-1092 RALLDRQYRKYAGTQ
+1092 RALLNRQYRKYAGTQ
-1107 TVLEEKVK
+1107 TVLGEKVK

-1122 GEGLNWQN
+1122 EEGLSWQN
-1130 TFNALKKLWVSGKLP
+1130 TFNALKKLWISGKLP
-1145 ILDAQG
+1145 VLDAQG
-1151 NPVFSELT
+1151 NPVFGELT
-1159 DEDIKSEKGFET
+1159 DEDIKSEKGFEN

-1192 IPLNEMYYTEPV
+1192 IPLNEMYYTEPI
-1204 ESDPTNVTPA
+1204 ESDPSTVTPA
-1214 VGNEDDEDKIDPAKP
+1214 VGNEDDEIDPANPPKP
-1229 PRPSV
+1229 SI
-1234 FQVGVTSDV
+1234 FQLGATTDV

-1250 QQGEAEALYK
+1250 QQGQAEALYK
-1260 LVDKKGNNVSPELL
+1260 LIDKKGNNVSSELL
-1274 GQIGITL
+1274 SQIGVTL
-1281 NAFNDSGSAIAAMR
+1281 NAFSDSGSAIAAMR

-1302 DSTPFPFDGQMLF
+1302 DTTPFPFDGQMLF

-1338 GGNLRLVPNNFE
+1338 GGNLRLLPNNFE

-1366 IQEFKFNLLPA
+1366 IQEFKFDLLPT

-1383 INDINKLYPHADTV
+1383 ITDINKLYPHADTV
-1397 DGQRDYSYADDRLNL
+1397 DGQRDYSYADDRLNI
-1412 ILNNLTQEEI
+1412 ILDNLTQEEI
-1422 NNLVL
+1422 NNLEL
-1427 VITSNKTINNET
+1427 VITSNKIVNNES

-1448 KNPYV
+1448 ENPYV

-1465 IPDGNTKT
+1465 IPDGETKT
-1473 KINRILNENNIPL
+1473 KINRILRENNIPL

-1495 YIPNGNVTMQDPQGN
+1495 YIPNGNVTMQDAQGKT
-1510 PIKSLSNISREQAL
+1510 IKSLSNISREQAL
-1524 NTLFVSPELKNK
+1524 NTLFVSPELRNK
-1536 LDQKQ
+1536 LDPKQ

-1554 LLVSYADSVMKSN
+1554 LLVSYADGVMNSN
-1567 ADTNIVSLNELPF
+1567 VDMNIVSLNDLPF
-1580 GLGFVSQKGGM
+1580 GLGFVAQKGGM
-1591 SYDNSTTRSLRE
+1591 SYDNSSTRSLKD

-1625 GSRSVE
+1625 GARSVE

-1645 NKIKSRLQ
+1645 NKIKSRLE
-1653 KDSLW
+1653 KDLMW
-1658 DGVKNGTDRYI
+1658 DDIKNGTDRYI

-1677 SYRPVNLKARTYNK
+1677 SYRPVNLKARTFNK
-1691 SQRDDLASKLVDR
+1691 SQRDNLAADLVNR
-1704 AQKTKKENLDENGK
+1704 AQKTKKENLDKDGK

-1731 DIRGSVFISA
+1731 NIRGSVFISA
-1741 KAGYNISLQ
+1741 KEGYNISLQ

-1761 YNTDIN
+1761 YNTDIG

-1774 TVDIPA
+1774 TIDIPA
-1780 ADSKSFVSDSSI
+1780 GNAKSFVSDSSI
-1792 NGYIQTLINDFNNNA
+1792 NGYIQALINDFNNNA
-1807 EIAASKNKISNNNF
+1807 DIAESGNKISNKNF
-1821 RQSFPTQVSAVDL
+1821 RQSFPTQVSAADL

-1870 KEDVVEAVE
+1870 KEDAVEAVE

-1916 NHIVNKIVREGKDNL
+1916 NHIVNKIVRDGVENL
-1931 TPRED
+1931 TPREV

-1942 AATINVMVSKKGGEG
+1942 AATINVMVSKRGGEG
-1957 SQPTQQDIT
+1957 SQPTQ
-1966 TNAVFT
+1966 
-1972 ETLRYTDAEGN
+1972 E
-1983 PITVG
+1983 
-1988 EEKIATSIQERSEG
+1988 
-2002 VKQIV
+2002 V
-2007 SIYTGGGLF
+2007 S
-2016 FQINASGFEVAQS
+2016 
-2029 LSANGVT
+2029 
-2036 LEQAKAAIPG
+2036 K
-2046 LNGKIKDWFQ
+2046 
-2056 RGIDYLEPK
+2056 
-2065 QQQTSEVENK
+2065 
-2075 KADVE
+2075 
-2080 KRRQEELKSW
+2080 
-2090 LPSDVIKINEQANQ
+2090 
-2104 VKDVPENPSKD
+2104 
-2115 ASFFRKVIK
+2115 
-2124 PIIDSNR
+2124 
-2131 TIFNE
+2131 
-2136 IAGLLY
+2136 
-2142 YGIDSFKSN
+2142 
-2151 NETYKI
+2151 
-2157 VSNKTVYKEIVR
+2157 
-2169 ESDNKVIATLSKGDF
+2169 
-2184 QGNEYEVLNILK
+2184 
-2196 NIQPTISSETANRIN
+2196 
-2211 AKYDAELAA
+2211 
-2220 LGIQQTSGLEDVK
+2220 LEDIK
-2233 QKLDILKTQLL
+2233 QKLETLKAQLL
-2244 EGVAPKD
+2244 EGVQPKE
-2251 RGRIL
+2251 RGKTL

-2263 KLLAQR
+2263 KLLAER

-2289 IEDIDVFTDWAASNL
+2289 VEDIDIFTDWAASNL

-2328 AFVLGLNHVAGGQN
+2328 AFVLGLNHVAGGQK
-2342 VSGTIYTGAKSPYK
+2342 VSGTIYTGATSPYK

-2371 EEIAKYRS
+2371 EEITKYRS

-2400 QKFKNS
+2400 EKFKNS

-2434 KIDPKST
+2434 KINPKNT

-2511 SISKDGSL
+2511 SISKDDTL
-2519 GYIYLDS
+2519 GFIYLDS
-2526 DIADPLIRN
+2526 DIADPLVRN
-2535 ISAMFLQRISG
+2535 ISAMFLQRISK
-2546 LTESYSP
+2546 LNESYNP
-2553 AVQMDSILD
+2553 KEQMDSILD
-2562 DFQWL
+2562 DFEFL
-2567 YSLDNPIN
+2567 YSIDNPIN

-2581 QKEKLIE
+2581 QKQKLIE

-2603 SIQYI
+2603 SVKYI

-2635 EYEKDASMI
+2635 EYDKDASMI

-2673 LTNGEPIIIAV
+2673 LTDGEPIIIAV

-2693 LKAVKNLS
+2693 LKAVKNLT

-2727 LNDVGITEQEL
+2727 LNDVGITERQL
-2738 LSDNAIP
+2738 LSDNSIP
-2745 LEINS
+2745 LEVNS

-2778 TIVYSASERDDI
+2778 TIVYSASERDDT

-2804 RKQLLSNPKLKTELI
+2804 RKQLLSNPNLKTELI

-2856 GIKISS
+2856 GIKISP
-2862 LYLQYSMLYNRADL
+2862 LYLQYSMLYNRSNL
-2876 KSDQRAFL
+2876 NSDQRVFL
-2884 ELNKN
+2884 DLNKN
-2889 ERPSLTHDLDG
+2889 ETPSLTHDLDG

-2919 DIFAVDESGMDSR
+2919 DIFAVDQSGMDSR
-2932 LKKMAVGNAS
+2932 LKKMAVGNAP
-2942 FDETIGATVFKNPNG
+2942 FDETIGASVFKNPNG

-2965 PTYHLKKVAEL
+2965 PTYHLKKVAQL
-2976 NNAESL
+2976 NNADSL
-2982 EKLLESDPYLANN
+2982 EELLKSDPYLANN
-2995 FLLNSA
+2995 FLLNNA

-3014 IRVAGNKIGSL
+3014 IRVAGNKIGDL
-3025 LSTEEELDGSLQD
+3025 LSTEEELNDSLQG

-3060 YAGLLNSKSYKVS
+3060 YAGLLNNKSYKVS

-3090 PVLIRVMEASNR
+3090 PILIRVMEASNT

-3115 MINGQ
+3115 MVNGE
-3120 AVLTEETVDIYIDK
+3120 AVLTEEAVDIYIDK

-3146 NNATKTQEDI
+3146 NNTTKTQEDI

-3171 TLMSEEQQT
+3171 TLMSAEQQT

-3199 DALAGTVTVYEGLGV
+3199 DALAGTVTVAQQTGEFANKLKMISERRAIATKSDLQNSQLIKDIRVDKTQPNALTPNAVDNKLAAIMLYGKTYDALIEEGLPEEA
-3214 SNSSINLNKITN
+3214 N
-3226 TKVGESVTLFI
+3226 
-3237 NNMPVKYKR
+3237 
-3246 VDENYFEGK
+3246 
-3255 QITKKQETDFINSVE
+3255 E
-3270 ATTTPI
+3270 ATTLAYRILNDLLFDINEIVEFEDVMTP
-3276 EEFIENK
+3276 EYASVLTTNENPVK
-3283 GTKVRYSLDEFI
+3283 DFFENDIFKQA
-3295 NFYLDKLPKNQ
+3295 DKQL
-3306 ITPQPTQQTSSTI
+3306 TQQTS
-3319 NIYAGTNENAEL
+3319 
-3331 SNFAKRP
+3331 
-3338 FELGDGTIY
+3338 
-3347 PTVEHAFQLEKLN
+3347 
-3360 YAGSLDMT
+3360 
-3368 ESEIDSIFEKVLKM
+3368 
-3382 TPSQA
+3382 
-3387 KRWGSTIKDFNTS
+3387 
-3400 EWDKDSISLMKRFI
+3400 
-3414 RLSFEQNPGALK
+3414 
-3426 TLLATGNAT
+3426 
-3435 LTHTQD
+3435 
-3441 RGKWGKLFPQLL
+3441 
-3453 MEVRS
+3453 
-3458 ELGGSQPIQQTSEV
+3458 
-3472 AVKEVAEGIKIID
+3472 
-3485 NALTS
+3485 
-3490 SEELEIFEMIKP
+3490 
-3502 FLESQGSR
+3502 
-3510 SNKSKAAPIMIG
+3510 
-3522 MGLRWDYKSNNPGK
+3522 
-3536 SPVEIKETIVN
+3536 
-3547 SEGQRNKYAYYD
+3547 
-3559 VSIDGEALGA
+3559 
-3569 IPTRLK
+3569 
-3575 ELMTK
+3575 
-3580 ATGIDA
+3580 
-3586 SNYDGAIIN
+3586 
-3595 IYPKNGFISAHND
+3595 
-3608 VDESVTAINYPVIV
+3608 
-3622 ANIGGP
+3622 
-3628 GSLSVEGA
+3628 
-3636 ESQKARKGYSSKE
+3636 
-3649 YINEPLSSGSA
+3649 
-3660 YIFGENGKNRDVF
+3660 
-3673 HRTLPSSGEGNLP
+3673 
-3686 QLNVK
+3686 
-3691 GQIIPANSYRISVTL
+3691 
-3706 RRVKDLE
+3706 
-3713 PGMPTTPN
+3713 
-3721 KITQPIQQTSEVD
+3721 
-3734 TITYTPKG
+3734 
-3742 KQRQTYIIRG
+3742 
-3752 SQIFNQKDQE
+3752 
-3762 VFAEDSIDRNKIFAN
+3762 
-3777 LAVKQGRAVVVN
+3777 
-3789 YKGTDY
+3789 
-3795 IVNNKQDIMSTVSG
+3795 
-3809 KIMKWGPE
+3809 
-3817 NGNRKAVLSLAQ
+3817 
-3829 NLQSEA
+3829 
-3835 SAQQVSEVIGRE
+3835 
-3847 SIISIG
+3847 
-3853 YNNQVLRKNQIKDVT
+3853 
-3868 SDINKEFPVY
+3868 
-3878 KFSKDDLKNP
+3878 
-3888 QYKFAIDLLKEKG
+3888 
-3901 YLLDTSGYMFTKGG
+3901 
-3915 VDARTIKKQP
+3915 
-3925 AQQTSEV
+3925 
-3932 TKEVSG
+3932 EVSG
-3938 MTALRDN
+3938 MTALREG
-3945 VVDNLESRF
+3945 VVDSLESRF
-3954 QVFEQLIDELKIQ
+3954 QVFEQLIDELKIE

-4043 MQNAS
+4043 MQNGA

-4057 APEHGVV
+4057 APSHGVI
-4064 HPVED
+4064 HPVDD

-4074 LEEPEDAGI
+4074 LEEPEDSGI

-4128 IFGNEVTPE
+4128 VFGNEATPE

-4144 LLNSKKLVYGDGS
+4144 LLNSKKFVYGDGS

-4170 YTSIWNED
+4170 YTSIWD
-4178 VEKWLPKPGMESLH
+4178 GDIKMWLPKPGLESLH

-4223 VNSLEELGDETP
+4223 VNSLEELADGNP

-4272 SEQNDDQFVPA
+4272 SEQNDNQFVPA

-4288 GKIREEYNKAVS
+4288 GEIRTEYNKAVS
-4300 KRVTLRFNDKTNLIF
+4300 ERVSLRFKDKRNLIF

-4322 ELGISQASGKVT
+4322 ELSISQASGKVT
-4334 PKLAAFLEFALNG
+4334 PKLAAFLEFALSG
-4347 LKASKSSSQILEF
+4347 LKASQSSSQILEF

-4375 ITVRKF
+4375 ITIRKF

-4420 KDGIPI
+4420 KDGVPI
-4426 RSEIIRRDAWQGSEN
+4426 RSEIIRRAAWQGNEN

-4473 SNGEPTGQRYT
+4473 ANGEPTGQRYT
-4484 EMMMPAHHKS
+4484 EMMMPSHHKS
-4494 VMDLIQNTPSATMPE
+4494 VMDLIENTPSATMPE
-4509 VISKMFAV
+4509 VISKMFGV

-4527 MNVKWVDFMPVYYGS
+4527 MNIKWVDFMPVYFGS
-4542 SAMFARELVKVSG
+4542 SAMFARELIEVSG

-4564 TQFKDFY
+4564 AQFKDFY

-4584 TVEENYSDYIRYVNA
+4584 TVEENYSDYIRYVNT
-4599 NVNKSGTIYSE
+4599 NVSKSGTIYSE

-4616 KNLDAATID
+4616 ENLDAAKIEN
-4625 DSVTDAEEKAY
+4625 SLSESEEKAY
-4636 YQLLTKENIVTDAGL
+4636 YQFLTKQNIVTDAGL

-4664 PITKSQYSDY
+4664 PITKAQYGEY
-4674 VSKFG
+4674 VAKFG

-4688 QILDYKYALLGNDS
+4688 KILDYKYALLGNDS

-4715 ALDILESTLATL
+4715 TLDILETTLSLL
-4727 AENSNVFKNRMLEE
+4727 AEESKLFENRMLEE

-4769 NLYLSLLTEYGIN
+4769 NLYLSLLTEYDID

-4795 SFKYTTENKNEGDQR
+4795 SFKYTTEKKNEGNQR
-4810 KQDTISSLITMAT
+4810 KQDTLSSLITMAT

-4833 LGLNRHALGLV
+4833 LGLNRHALGMV

-4851 VPIRTSILL
+4851 IPIRTSILL

-4884 EKLVENKIKELVED
+4884 EKLVENKINELAQKDTKV
-4898 GSTLKVNDELLLNA
+4898 TLNVNEELLIKT
-4912 INEPEGVSDQETVS
+4912 INNPIEENDQETIS
-4926 ILSKFKEFMDLE
+4926 ILSKFNELMKLK
-4938 TFTNKMSAPTS
+4938 TFTDKMGAPTS

-4961 LDKKEKIQELLSQD
+4961 LDKKKDIQTLLD
-4975 APLDLSK
+4975 PKAPLDLTK
-4982 IYNSNTWNS
+4982 IYSSNTWNS
-4991 TYLRLFKQFTDK
+4991 TYLKLFKQLTDE
-5003 LLPATFLSSS
+5003 LLPVTFLSGS
-5013 PVFQDILN
+5013 PVFQDILD
-5021 NVVDNIDTRAATLK
+5021 NVVDNIDTRATTLK

-5109 PESASDAG
+5109 PESASDVG
-5117 NSSGL
+5117 NNSGL

-5239 ERSLT
+5239 KRSSA
-5244 TGSLQP
+5244 TGSLQK

-5256 NEVTVNWDAIGLSR
+5256 NEVTVNWMAVGLSR
-5270 DVTPNYVRIIDIQG
+5270 DVTPNYVRIVDVQG
-5284 AIKTYKK
+5284 VIKTYKL
-5291 DVESKTYKE
+5291 DSESKTAILNLSVLASYKE
-5300 IETYGSN
+5300 IDPFGSN

-5325 RNFVKSKNGTRQ
+5325 RAFVNSKNGTTQ
-5337 DVPLDFTAGIEGAI
+5337 EDPSDFTAAI
-5351 SIQEELLKADN
+5351 DDAVAIQEEILKADN
-5362 VNIEATENSIE
+5362 VNIEANENSIE
-5373 VQLDPEAAMINV
+5373 VQLDPEATMTNV
-5385 ADTAFLLEQLGL
+5385 ADTALLLEQLGL
-5397 NEIAQDQSEL
+5397 NQDAQDQSEL

-5415 DTSLPEVD
+5415 DTSLPEID
-5423 EVESQLTLD
+5423 EVESQITLD
-5432 FEMELEEQFTTIT
+5432 FEMELEEQFPTLT
-5445 NFWDANIQGNKKAM
+5445 NFWDANIQGNKEAM

-5467 LSLEDLIAEYNNG
+5467 LSLEDFIDEYNNG
-5480 IYESEESFIDQ
+5480 IYENEESFIDQ

>member
-176 LVGSGFSS
+176 LVGSGFTS

-210 EDAMAIGNS
+210 EDAMAVGNS
-219 SRGGGLA
+219 SRGGALA

-261 GAAPV
+261 GTSGV
-266 AGVRTA
+266 LGVRSA
-272 MNAGRLVKG
+272 MNAGRLAKN

-402 EQMAFIQ
+402 EQMALIQ
-409 NKAGEGAFYTTM
+409 NQAGEGAFYTTM

-549 VELQNDMILSGMS
+549 VELQNDMILSGMG
-562 SQFSGQGIET
+562 SQFSGQGVET

-636 SGLFDPSK
+636 SGLFDPTK
-644 LNFLIQKQVAGA
+644 LNFLVQKQVAAA
-656 MKQNAFAQDR
+656 MKQNVFAQDR

-810 KMAAN
+810 KMAAS

-945 NEIVDRQIEVNK
+945 NEIVERQIEVNK
-957 DIYKNLT
+957 NIYKNLT

-990 GFVGDPEQVKKF
+990 GYVGDPEQVKKF

-1070 EEILEDANID
+1070 EEILEDADID

-1122 GEGLNWQN
+1122 EEGLNWQN

-1214 VGNEDDEDKIDPAKP
+1214 VGNEDDEDKIDPANP

-1234 FQVGVTSDV
+1234 FQVGVTSNV

-1383 INDINKLYPHADTV
+1383 ITDINKLYPHADTV

-1412 ILNNLTQEEI
+1412 ILDNLTQEEI

-1427 VITSNKTINNET
+1427 VITPNKTINNET

-1453 DIKQSKYSIGLA
+1453 DIKQSKYSIGFA

-1495 YIPNGNVTMQDPQGN
+1495 YIPNANVSMQDPQGN
-1510 PIKSLSNISREQAL
+1510 RIESLSNISREQAL

-1567 ADTNIVSLNELPF
+1567 AGTNIVSLNELPF

-1761 YNTDIN
+1761 YNTDIG
-1767 KQIGDTI
+1767 KQVGDTI

-1792 NGYIQTLINDFNNNA
+1792 NGYIQTLINDFNNNS

-1821 RQSFPTQVSAVDL
+1821 RQSFPTQVSAADL

-1916 NHIVNKIVREGKDNL
+1916 NHIVNKIVREGVDNL
-1931 TPRED
+1931 TPREV

-1957 SQPTQQDIT
+1957 SQPTQ
-1966 TNAVFT
+1966 
-1972 ETLRYTDAEGN
+1972 E
-1983 PITVG
+1983 
-1988 EEKIATSIQERSEG
+1988 
-2002 VKQIV
+2002 V
-2007 SIYTGGGLF
+2007 S
-2016 FQINASGFEVAQS
+2016 
-2029 LSANGVT
+2029 
-2036 LEQAKAAIPG
+2036 K
-2046 LNGKIKDWFQ
+2046 
-2056 RGIDYLEPK
+2056 
-2065 QQQTSEVENK
+2065 
-2075 KADVE
+2075 
-2080 KRRQEELKSW
+2080 
-2090 LPSDVIKINEQANQ
+2090 
-2104 VKDVPENPSKD
+2104 
-2115 ASFFRKVIK
+2115 
-2124 PIIDSNR
+2124 
-2131 TIFNE
+2131 
-2136 IAGLLY
+2136 
-2142 YGIDSFKSN
+2142 
-2151 NETYKI
+2151 
-2157 VSNKTVYKEIVR
+2157 
-2169 ESDNKVIATLSKGDF
+2169 
-2184 QGNEYEVLNILK
+2184 
-2196 NIQPTISSETANRIN
+2196 
-2211 AKYDAELAA
+2211 
-2220 LGIQQTSGLEDVK
+2220 LEDVK

-2251 RGRIL
+2251 RGKTL

-2463 SYSKNELRTLFENID
+2463 LYSKNELRTLFENID

-2562 DFQWL
+2562 DFEWL

-2856 GIKISS
+2856 GIKISP

-2889 ERPSLTHDLDG
+2889 ETPSLTHDLDG

-2932 LKKMAVGNAS
+2932 LKKMAVGNAP
-2942 FDETIGATVFKNPNG
+2942 FDETIGASVFKNPNG

-2965 PTYHLKKVAEL
+2965 PTYHLKKIAEL
-2976 NNAESL
+2976 NNAENL

-3025 LSTEEELDGSLQD
+3025 LSTEEDLDGSLQD

-3073 NVESLDDEGNK
+3073 TVESLDDEGNK
-3084 ITTGLA
+3084 TLSALA
-3090 PVLIRVMEASNR
+3090 PILIRVMEASNT
-3102 GDMISLPVIKTVE
+3102 GDLVPLPVIKTVE
-3115 MINGQ
+3115 MVDGQ
-3120 AVLTEETVDIYIDK
+3120 AKLTEETVDIYIDK

-3171 TLMSEEQQT
+3171 TLMSKEQQT

-3199 DALAGTVTVYEGLGV
+3199 DALAGTVAV
-3214 SNSSINLNKITN
+3214 
-3226 TKVGESVTLFI
+3226 
-3237 NNMPVKYKR
+3237 
-3246 VDENYFEGK
+3246 
-3255 QITKKQETDFINSVE
+3255 
-3270 ATTTPI
+3270 A
-3276 EEFIENK
+3276 
-3283 GTKVRYSLDEFI
+3283 
-3295 NFYLDKLPKNQ
+3295 
-3306 ITPQPTQQTSSTI
+3306 QPTQQTS
-3319 NIYAGTNENAEL
+3319 
-3331 SNFAKRP
+3331 
-3338 FELGDGTIY
+3338 
-3347 PTVEHAFQLEKLN
+3347 
-3360 YAGSLDMT
+3360 
-3368 ESEIDSIFEKVLKM
+3368 
-3382 TPSQA
+3382 
-3387 KRWGSTIKDFNTS
+3387 
-3400 EWDKDSISLMKRFI
+3400 
-3414 RLSFEQNPGALK
+3414 
-3426 TLLATGNAT
+3426 
-3435 LTHTQD
+3435 
-3441 RGKWGKLFPQLL
+3441 
-3453 MEVRS
+3453 EVR
-3458 ELGGSQPIQQTSEV
+3458 
-3472 AVKEVAEGIKIID
+3472 EVAESVKIID

-3510 SNKSKAAPIMIG
+3510 SNKGKNAPIMIG

-3580 ATGIDA
+3580 ATGVDA

-3622 ANIGGP
+3622 ANIGGA
-3628 GSLSVEGA
+3628 GSLSIEGA

-3660 YIFGENGKNRDVF
+3660 YIFGEDGKNRDVF

-3713 PGMPTTPN
+3713 PGMPATPN
-3721 KITQPIQQTSEVD
+3721 KITQPTQQ
-3734 TITYTPKG
+3734 
-3742 KQRQTYIIRG
+3742 
-3752 SQIFNQKDQE
+3752 
-3762 VFAEDSIDRNKIFAN
+3762 A
-3777 LAVKQGRAVVVN
+3777 
-3789 YKGTDY
+3789 
-3795 IVNNKQDIMSTVSG
+3795 SG
-3809 KIMKWGPE
+3809 
-3817 NGNRKAVLSLAQ
+3817 
-3829 NLQSEA
+3829 
-3835 SAQQVSEVIGRE
+3835 
-3847 SIISIG
+3847 
-3853 YNNQVLRKNQIKDVT
+3853 
-3868 SDINKEFPVY
+3868 
-3878 KFSKDDLKNP
+3878 
-3888 QYKFAIDLLKEKG
+3888 
-3901 YLLDTSGYMFTKGG
+3901 
-3915 VDARTIKKQP
+3915 
-3925 AQQTSEV
+3925 V

-3982 GVSRTALV
+3982 GVSRSALV

-4043 MQNAS
+4043 MQNGA

-4300 KRVTLRFNDKTNLIF
+4300 KRVTLRFKDKRNLIF

-4322 ELGISQASGKVT
+4322 ELSISQASGKVT

-4473 SNGEPTGQRYT
+4473 SNDEPTGQRYT

-4494 VMDLIQNTPSATMPE
+4494 VMDLIQNTAFGIMPE

-4542 SAMFARELVKVSG
+4542 SAMFARELVEVSG

-4564 TQFKDFY
+4564 AQFKDFY

-4625 DSVTDAEEKAY
+4625 NSVTDAEEKAY
-4636 YQLLTKENIVTDAGL
+4636 FELLTKENIVTDAGL

-4664 PITKSQYSDY
+4664 PITKSQYSEY
-4674 VSKFG
+4674 VEKFG

-4715 ALDILESTLATL
+4715 ALDILESTLTEL
-4727 AENSNVFKNRMLEE
+4727 AEVSDVFLNRMLEE

-4769 NLYLSLLTEYGIN
+4769 NLYLSLLTEYAID
-4782 LKSPISIDGVTYD
+4782 LKTPISIDGVTYD

-4866 QDLYSQALNKKDK
+4866 QELYSQALNKKDK

-4884 EKLVENKIKELVED
+4884 EKLVENKIKELVKD
-4898 GSTLKVNDELLLNA
+4898 GSESTLKVNEELLLNA
-4912 INEPEGVSDQETVS
+4912 INKSDEISDQETVS
-4926 ILSKFKEFMDLE
+4926 ILSKFKAFMDLK
-4938 TFTNKMSAPTS
+4938 TFTDLMSAPTS

-4961 LDKKEKIQELLSQD
+4961 LDKKNDIEKLLSKD
-4975 APLDLSK
+4975 ASLDLSK

-4991 TYLRLFKQFTDK
+4991 TYLRLFKQLTDK

-5021 NVVDNIDTRAATLK
+5021 NVVDNIDTRATTLK

-5127 NTFRNLSAPQKV
+5127 NTFRNLSAPQKI

-5239 ERSLT
+5239 ERSST
-5244 TGSLQP
+5244 TGSLQK

-5256 NEVTVNWDAIGLSR
+5256 NEVTVNWNTIGLSR
-5270 DVTPNYVRIIDIQG
+5270 DVTPNYVRIVDLQG
-5284 AIKTYKK
+5284 VIKTYKL
-5291 DVESKTYKE
+5291 DTESKTYKE
-5300 IETYGSN
+5300 IDTYGSN

-5325 RNFVKSKNGTRQ
+5325 RNFVKAKNGTTQ
-5337 DVPLDFTAGIEGAI
+5337 DVPSDFTAGIEGAI

-5373 VQLDPEAAMINV
+5373 VQLDPEAAMTNV
-5385 ADTAFLLEQLGL
+5385 ADTALLLEQLGL

-5407 EANVIDNV
+5407 EANVIDNI

-5459 ASLRENNI
+5459 VSLRENNI
-5467 LSLEDLIAEYNNG
+5467 LSLEDFIAEYNNG